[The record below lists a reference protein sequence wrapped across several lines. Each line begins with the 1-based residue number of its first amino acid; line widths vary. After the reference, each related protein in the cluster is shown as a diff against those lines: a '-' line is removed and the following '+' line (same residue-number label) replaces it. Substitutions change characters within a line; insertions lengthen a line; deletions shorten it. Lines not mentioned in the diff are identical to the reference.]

1 MKNFRKVLALVLVV
15 ATLFSFVAM
24 TASAKEY
31 TDTDKVSYTEAVDVL
46 SAIGI
51 LNGYPDGTFRPTNTI
66 ARAEMAKMVAVLSNA
81 GDDIADLYAGACK
94 FADMT
99 GDAVW
104 AKSYVAYCNQMGI
117 VAGRNAT
124 TFDPYGKVTG
134 IETAKMLL
142 CLIGFDAKA
151 QGYVGTN
158 WQTHVLADA
167 KNMGLLSG
175 FAADYNP
182 QKAITREE
190 AAQMMLNALQAP
202 MVVGTV
208 SDSIVNITN
217 NAWLVQIG
225 KDGKFDLTLAD
236 AQKKYDCWVLYG
248 NVVVSPIKVYTNYKY
263 LDVNYDSADC
273 YMNPVTEWTY
283 KNAKGTVVWSAQY
296 AQTPD
301 FSDTKA
307 VDFKTL
313 LKEETAFTGS
323 ATDKFPAYT
332 MYVYEDGFKLAN
344 DAFYGVKLNA
354 LTSANWDTLAALT
367 GKGVLTNVFV
377 DDAAR
382 TVIVTIKN
390 TYIDVVE
397 NTTKASNMFTLSH
410 YSNYNPNNASHG
422 QNAFSNKNY
431 GFETGDVILYWIC
444 NDGLH
449 DAKLAEPVT
458 ATATRATTVGGD
470 PAQSTVVAGGKTYEY
485 AKNFEQ
491 KIASLVGE
499 SKGVMGA
506 RGFDYSA
513 EYDLYLDEYGYI
525 MYWAKVVNGKDYK
538 YAYAVENT
546 GRKSNQWFDGQGAE
560 HWDYTATLVGMDGT
574 LTEKV
579 AVDANVYSE
588 VVWTTTDREKT
599 GRLLRYYND
608 NDVATMSG
616 TTSGVDVAQR
626 ATNGSYLSKAGDLYD
641 ANGNVIVYNTDKTQY
656 LVRTWD
662 YTKGE
667 YVYTPFNGKDG
678 LDRSY
683 ADHTYVDT
691 GVSRTYSTIQYFVE
705 DATDIGSGNGGL
717 GTATRHDV
725 LTYVFIDAVYEVNPV
740 NAFVLGYKM
749 SVSDVNFSGLWG
761 AYDAYEAYVGG
772 VKGLLMLTD
781 NQASKIV
788 KNGTAGWLYQVNLAT
803 IGYSE
808 EAGLPVYAFL
818 DDADV
823 TPTQEH
829 EEYRYDVELGRL
841 FVDNDPIPYTF
852 AEDAI
857 IVAAV
862 PDADGNK
869 TLEELTPEELNDYV
883 ENLYN
888 TGAIDPSSKLYVTVH
903 GWMVKD
909 GKTVNELYI
918 DYTTVT
924 AGSVNP

>member
-31 TDTDKVSYTEAVDVL
+31 TDADKVSYTEAVDVL

-66 ARAEMAKMVAVLSNA
+66 ARHEMAKMVAVLANA

-167 KNMGLLSG
+167 KNVGLLAG

-236 AQKKYDCWVLYG
+236 AEKKYDCWVLYG
-248 NVVVSPIKVYTNYKY
+248 NVVVSNIPVWTNYKG
-263 LDVNYDSADC
+263 LKVSVGSDC

-283 KNAKGTVVWSAQY
+283 SNAKGTVIWKSQY
-296 AQTPD
+296 ALTPD

-313 LKEETAFTGS
+313 LKEERES
-323 ATDKFPAYT
+323 KMHDYVAYL
-332 MYVYEDGFKLAN
+332 YVDGFLR
-344 DAFYGVKLNA
+344 DAYWNGVKLNTLSDRTWNA
-354 LTSANWDTLAALT
+354 LSDLT

-377 DDAAR
+377 DDVDH
-382 TVIVTIKN
+382 TVIITIKN
-390 TYIDVVE
+390 TYIDRVE
-397 NTTKASNMFTLSH
+397 NATKASNMFTLAH
-410 YSNYNPNNASHG
+410 YTNYKG
-422 QNAFSNKNY
+422 YNAFSNKDY
-431 GFETGDVILYWIC
+431 GFKTGDIILYWIC
-444 NDGLH
+444 NEGLH
-449 DAKLAEPVT
+449 DAKLAEPVNV
-458 ATATRATTVGGD
+458 TATRATTYKGD

-485 AKNFEQ
+485 AYNFETMLAAQ
-491 KIASLVGE
+491 ND
-499 SKGVMGA
+499 VMGNVSN
-506 RGFDYSA
+506 GFDYDAS
-513 EYDLYLDEYGYI
+513 YNLYLDEYGYI
-525 MYWAKVVNGKDYK
+525 MHWVKATEDVAYT

-546 GRKSNQWFDGQGAE
+546 GRKSNQWFDGHGAE
-560 HWDYTATLVGMDGT
+560 HWDYTATLVGMDGA
-574 LTEKV
+574 LKEKV
-579 AVDANVYSE
+579 AVDSHIYNE
-588 VVWTTTDREKT
+588 VVYTTTARQET

-608 NDVATMSG
+608 NDVATMDG
-616 TTSGVDVAQR
+616 TASNVDVAVR
-626 ATNGSYLSKAGDLYD
+626 AASGSYLSKEGDLYNRD
-641 ANGNVIVYNTDKTQY
+641 GSVAFYNTDNTQY

-667 YVYTPFNGKDG
+667 YVYTSFNGKDG

-691 GVSRTYSTIQYFVE
+691 GVSRTISTIQYFTKN
-705 DATDIGSGNGGL
+705 ATPGTNSGNL
-717 GTATRHDV
+717 GTSTAHNV

-740 NAFVLGYKM
+740 NAFVLDYKM

-761 AYDAYEAYVGG
+761 AYDAYEAVVGG

-781 NQASKIV
+781 NQARKIFS
-788 KNGTAGWLYQVNLAT
+788 NEDMAWLYQVDLAS

-808 EAGLPVYAFL
+808 EAGLPVYAFT
-818 DDADV
+818 DAMAPD
-823 TPTQEH
+823 THRNQEF
-829 EEYRYDVELGRL
+829 RYLENRL
-841 FVDNDPIPYTF
+841 FVDGDPVPYVVP
-852 AEDAI
+852 EDAI

-862 PDADGNK
+862 PTTDGK
-869 TLEELTPEELNDYV
+869 TLEILTVEDLNNYVEELHN
-883 ENLYN
+883 
-888 TGAIDPSSKLYVTVH
+888 GAIEPDSDLYVTVR
-903 GWMVKD
+903 GWMYTD

-918 DYTTVT
+918 DYSTIT
-924 AGSVNP
+924 AGWVPAE

>member
-51 LNGYPDGTFRPTNTI
+51 LNGYLDGTFRPTNTI
-66 ARAEMAKMVAVLSNA
+66 ARAEMAKMVAVLANA
-81 GDDIADLYAGACK
+81 GDEIADLYAGACK

-151 QGYVGTN
+151 QGYVGSN

-167 KNMGLLSG
+167 KNIGLLSG

-236 AQKKYDCWVLYG
+236 AEKKYDCWVLYG
-248 NVVVSPIKVYTNYKY
+248 NVVVSNIPVWTNYKG
-263 LDVNYDSADC
+263 LKVSVGSDC

-283 KNAKGTVVWSAQY
+283 SNAKGTVIWKSQY
-296 AQTPD
+296 ALTPD

-313 LKEETAFTGS
+313 LKEERES
-323 ATDKFPAYT
+323 KVHDYVAYL
-332 MYVYEDGFKLAN
+332 YVDGFLR
-344 DAFYGVKLNA
+344 DAYWNGVKLNTLSDRTWNA
-354 LTSANWDTLAALT
+354 LSDLT

-377 DDAAR
+377 DDVDHE
-382 TVIVTIKN
+382 VIITIKN
-390 TYIDVVE
+390 TYIDRVE
-397 NTTKASNMFTLSH
+397 NTTKASNMFTLAH
-410 YSNYNPNNASHG
+410 YTNYKG
-422 QNAFSNKNY
+422 YNAFSNKDY
-431 GFETGDVILYWIC
+431 GFKTGDIILYWIC
-444 NDGLH
+444 NEGLH
-449 DAKLAEPVT
+449 DAKLAEPVNV
-458 ATATRATTVGGD
+458 TATRATTYKGD

-485 AKNFEQ
+485 AYNFETMLAAQ
-491 KIASLVGE
+491 ND
-499 SKGVMGA
+499 VMGNVSN
-506 RGFDYSA
+506 GF
-513 EYDLYLDEYGYI
+513 EYDASYNLYLDEYGYI
-525 MYWAKVVNGKDYK
+525 MHWVKATEDVNYI

-546 GRKSNQWFDGQGAE
+546 GRKSNQWFDGHGAE
-560 HWDYTATLVGMDGT
+560 HWDYTATLVGMDGA
-574 LTEKV
+574 LKEKV
-579 AVDANVYSE
+579 AVDSHIYNE
-588 VVWTTTDREKT
+588 VVYTTTARQET

-608 NDVATMSG
+608 NDVATMEG
-616 TTSGVDVAQR
+616 TRSNVDVAVR
-626 ATNGSYLSKAGDLYD
+626 AASGSYLSKEGDLYNRD
-641 ANGNVIVYNTDKTQY
+641 GSVAFYNTDNTQY

-667 YVYTPFNGKDG
+667 YVYTSFNGKDG

-691 GVSRTYSTIQYFVE
+691 GVSRTISTIQYFTKN
-705 DATDIGSGNGGL
+705 ATPGTNDGNL
-717 GTATRHDV
+717 GTSTAHNV

-740 NAFVLGYKM
+740 NAFVLDYKM

-761 AYDAYEAYVGG
+761 GYDAYEAVVGG

-781 NQASKIV
+781 NQARKIFS
-788 KNGTAGWLYQVNLAT
+788 NEDMAWLYQVDLAS

-808 EAGLPVYAFL
+808 EAGLPVYAFT
-818 DDADV
+818 DAMAPD
-823 TPTQEH
+823 THRNQEF
-829 EEYRYDVELGRL
+829 RYLENRL
-841 FVDNDPIPYTF
+841 FVDGDPVPYVVP
-852 AEDAI
+852 EDAI

-862 PDADGNK
+862 PTTDGK
-869 TLEELTPEELNDYV
+869 TLEILTVEDLNNYVEELHN
-883 ENLYN
+883 
-888 TGAIDPSSKLYVTVH
+888 GAIEPDSDLYVTVR
-903 GWMVKD
+903 GWMYTD

-918 DYTTVT
+918 DYSTIT
-924 AGSVNP
+924 AGWVPAE

>member
-167 KNMGLLSG
+167 KNVGLLAG

-236 AQKKYDCWVLYG
+236 AEKKYDCWVLYG
-248 NVVVSPIKVYTNYKY
+248 NVVVSNIPVWTNYKG
-263 LDVNYDSADC
+263 LKVSVGSDC

-283 KNAKGTVVWSAQY
+283 SNAKGTVIWKSQY
-296 AQTPD
+296 ALTPD

-313 LKEETAFTGS
+313 LKEERES
-323 ATDKFPAYT
+323 KVHDYVAYL
-332 MYVYEDGFKLAN
+332 YVDGILR
-344 DAFYGVKLNA
+344 DAYWNGVKLNTLSDRTWNA
-354 LTSANWDTLAALT
+354 LSDLT

-377 DDAAR
+377 DDVDHE
-382 TVIVTIKN
+382 VIITIKN
-390 TYIDVVE
+390 TYIDRVE
-397 NTTKASNMFTLSH
+397 NTTKASNMFTLAH
-410 YSNYNPNNASHG
+410 YTNYKG
-422 QNAFSNKNY
+422 YNAFSNKDY
-431 GFETGDVILYWIC
+431 GFKTGDIILYWIC
-444 NDGLH
+444 NEGLH
-449 DAKLAEPVT
+449 DAKLAEPVNV
-458 ATATRATTVGGD
+458 TATRATTYKGD

-485 AKNFEQ
+485 AYNFETKLAAQ
-491 KIASLVGE
+491 ND
-499 SKGVMGA
+499 VMGNVSN
-506 RGFDYSA
+506 GF
-513 EYDLYLDEYGYI
+513 EYDASYNLYLDEYGYI
-525 MYWAKVVNGKDYK
+525 MHWVKATEDVNYI

-546 GRKSNQWFDGQGAE
+546 GRKSNQWFDGHGAE
-560 HWDYTATLVGMDGT
+560 HWDYTATLVGMDGA
-574 LTEKV
+574 LKEKV
-579 AVDANVYSE
+579 AVDSHIYNE
-588 VVWTTTDREKT
+588 VVYTTTARQET

-608 NDVATMSG
+608 NDVATMEG
-616 TTSGVDVAQR
+616 TRSNVDVAVR
-626 ATNGSYLSKAGDLYD
+626 AASGSYLSKEGDLYNRD
-641 ANGNVIVYNTDKTQY
+641 GSVAFYNTDNTQY

-667 YVYTPFNGKDG
+667 YVYTSFNGKDG

-691 GVSRTYSTIQYFVE
+691 GVSRTISTIQYFTKN
-705 DATDIGSGNGGL
+705 ATPGTNDGNL
-717 GTATRHDV
+717 GTSTAHNV

-740 NAFVLGYKM
+740 NAFVLDYKM

-761 AYDAYEAYVGG
+761 AYDAYEAVVGG

-781 NQASKIV
+781 NQARKIFS
-788 KNGTAGWLYQVNLAT
+788 NEDMAWLYQVDLAS

-808 EAGLPVYAFL
+808 EAGLPVYAFT
-818 DDADV
+818 DAMAPD
-823 TPTQEH
+823 THRNQEF
-829 EEYRYDVELGRL
+829 RYLENRL
-841 FVDNDPIPYTF
+841 FVDGDPVPYVVP
-852 AEDAI
+852 EDAI

-862 PDADGNK
+862 PTTDGK
-869 TLEELTPEELNDYV
+869 TLEILTVEDLNNYVEELHN
-883 ENLYN
+883 
-888 TGAIDPSSKLYVTVH
+888 GAIEPDSDLYVTVR
-903 GWMVKD
+903 GWMYTD

-918 DYTTVT
+918 DYGTIT
-924 AGSVNP
+924 ANRVPVV

>member
-66 ARAEMAKMVAVLSNA
+66 ARHEMAKMVAVLANA

-167 KNMGLLSG
+167 KNVGLLSG

-236 AQKKYDCWVLYG
+236 AEKKYDCWVLYG
-248 NVVVSPIKVYTNYKY
+248 NVVVSNIPVWTNYKG
-263 LDVNYDSADC
+263 LKVSVGSDC

-283 KNAKGTVVWSAQY
+283 SNAKGTVIWKSQY
-296 AQTPD
+296 ALTPD

-313 LKEETAFTGS
+313 LKEERES
-323 ATDKFPAYT
+323 KMHDYHATV
-332 MYVYEDGFKLAN
+332 YVDGFASKN
-344 DAFYGVKLNA
+344 GWFVNSDI
-354 LTSANWDTLAALT
+354 SAVSDVNWNRLAALT

-377 DDAAR
+377 DDVDHD
-382 TVIVTIKN
+382 VIITIKN
-390 TYIDVVE
+390 TYIDRVE
-397 NTTKASNMFTLSH
+397 NTTKASNMFTLEH
-410 YSNYNPNNASHG
+410 DTNYNG
-422 QNAFSNKNY
+422 YNAFSNKDY
-431 GFETGDVILYWIC
+431 GFKTDDIILYWIC
-444 NDGLH
+444 RDGLH
-449 DAKLAEPVT
+449 DAKLAEPVNV
-458 ATATRATTVGGD
+458 TATRATTYKGD

-485 AKNFEQ
+485 AYNFETKLAAQ
-491 KIASLVGE
+491 ND
-499 SKGVMGA
+499 VMGNVSN
-506 RGFDYSA
+506 GFDYDAS
-513 EYDLYLDEYGYI
+513 YNLYLDEYGYI
-525 MYWAKVVNGKDYK
+525 MHWVETDEDVAYT

-560 HWDYTATLVGMDGT
+560 HWDYTATLVGMDGA
-574 LTEKV
+574 LKEKV

-588 VVWTTTDREKT
+588 VVWTTTDRQET

-608 NDVATMSG
+608 NDVATMEG
-616 TTSGVDVAQR
+616 TRSNVDVAVR
-626 ATNGSYLSKAGDLYD
+626 AASGSYLSKEGDLYNRD
-641 ANGNVIVYNTDKTQY
+641 GSVAFYNTDNTQY

-667 YVYTPFNGKDG
+667 YVYTSFNGKDG

-691 GVSRTYSTIQYFVE
+691 GVSRTISTIQYFTKN
-705 DATDIGSGNGGL
+705 ATPGTNDGNL
-717 GTATRHDV
+717 GTSTAHNV

-740 NAFVLGYKM
+740 NAFVLDYKM

-761 AYDAYEAYVGG
+761 AYDAYEAVVGG

-781 NQASKIV
+781 NQARKIFS
-788 KNGTAGWLYQVNLAT
+788 NEDMAWLYQVDLAS

-808 EAGLPVYAFL
+808 EAGLPVYAFT
-818 DDADV
+818 DAMAPD
-823 TPTQEH
+823 THRNQEF
-829 EEYRYDVELGRL
+829 RYLENRL
-841 FVDNDPIPYTF
+841 FVDGDPVPYVVP
-852 AEDAI
+852 EDAI

-862 PDADGNK
+862 PTTDGK
-869 TLEELTPEELNDYV
+869 TLEILTVEDLNNYVEELHNGNIEPDS
-883 ENLYN
+883 
-888 TGAIDPSSKLYVTVH
+888 DLYVTVC
-903 GWMVKD
+903 GWMYTD

-918 DYTTVT
+918 DYSTIT
-924 AGSVNP
+924 ADLVPAE

>member
-66 ARAEMAKMVAVLSNA
+66 ARAEMAKMVAVLANA

-167 KNMGLLSG
+167 KNVGLLAG

-236 AQKKYDCWVLYG
+236 AEKKYDCWVLYG
-248 NVVVSPIKVYTNYKY
+248 NVVVSNIPVWTNYKG
-263 LDVNYDSADC
+263 LKVSVGSDC

-283 KNAKGTVVWSAQY
+283 SNAKGTVIWKSQY
-296 AQTPD
+296 ALTPD
-301 FSDTKA
+301 FSDTKV

-313 LKEETAFTGS
+313 LKEERES
-323 ATDKFPAYT
+323 KMHDYVAYL
-332 MYVYEDGFKLAN
+332 YVDGILR
-344 DAFYGVKLNA
+344 DAYWNGVKLNTLSDRTWNA
-354 LTSANWDTLAALT
+354 LSDLT

-377 DDAAR
+377 DDVDHE
-382 TVIVTIKN
+382 VIITIKN
-390 TYIDVVE
+390 TYIDRVE
-397 NTTKASNMFTLSH
+397 NTTKASNMFTLAH
-410 YSNYNPNNASHG
+410 YTNYKG
-422 QNAFSNKNY
+422 YNAFSNKDY
-431 GFETGDVILYWIC
+431 GFKTGDIILYWIC
-444 NDGLH
+444 NEGLH
-449 DAKLAEPVT
+449 DAKLAEPVNV
-458 ATATRATTVGGD
+458 TATRATTYKGD

-485 AKNFEQ
+485 AYNFETKLAAQ
-491 KIASLVGE
+491 ND
-499 SKGVMGA
+499 VMGNVSN
-506 RGFDYSA
+506 GF
-513 EYDLYLDEYGYI
+513 EYDASYNLYLDEYGYI
-525 MYWAKVVNGKDYK
+525 MHWVKATEDVNYI

-546 GRKSNQWFDGQGAE
+546 GRKSNQWFDGHGAE
-560 HWDYTATLVGMDGT
+560 HWDYTATLVGMDGA
-574 LTEKV
+574 LKEKV
-579 AVDANVYSE
+579 AVDSHIYNE
-588 VVWTTTDREKT
+588 VVYTTTARQET

-608 NDVATMSG
+608 NDVATMEG
-616 TTSGVDVAQR
+616 TRSNVDVAVR
-626 ATNGSYLSKAGDLYD
+626 AASGSYLSKEGDLYNRD
-641 ANGNVIVYNTDKTQY
+641 GSVAFYNTDNTQY

-667 YVYTPFNGKDG
+667 YVYTSFNGKDG

-691 GVSRTYSTIQYFVE
+691 GVSRTISTIQYFTKN
-705 DATDIGSGNGGL
+705 ATPGTNDGNL
-717 GTATRHDV
+717 GTSTAHNV

-740 NAFVLGYKM
+740 NAFVLDYKM

-761 AYDAYEAYVGG
+761 AYDAYEAVVGG

-781 NQASKIV
+781 NQARKIFS
-788 KNGTAGWLYQVNLAT
+788 NEDMAWLYQVDLAS

-808 EAGLPVYAFL
+808 EAGLPVYAFT
-818 DDADV
+818 DAMAPD
-823 TPTQEH
+823 THRNQEF
-829 EEYRYDVELGRL
+829 RYLENRL
-841 FVDNDPIPYTF
+841 FVDGDPVPYVVP
-852 AEDAI
+852 EDAI

-862 PDADGNK
+862 PTTDGK
-869 TLEELTPEELNDYV
+869 TLEILTVEDLNNYVEELHN
-883 ENLYN
+883 
-888 TGAIDPSSKLYVTVH
+888 GAIEPGSDLYVTVR
-903 GWMVKD
+903 GWMYTD

-918 DYTTVT
+918 DYSTIT
-924 AGSVNP
+924 ADLVPAE

>member
-46 SAIGI
+46 TAIGI

-66 ARAEMAKMVAVLSNA
+66 ARHEMAKMVAVLANA

-167 KNMGLLSG
+167 KNVGLLAG

-236 AQKKYDCWVLYG
+236 AEKKYDCWVLYG
-248 NVVVSPIKVYTNYKY
+248 NVVVSNIPVWTNYKG
-263 LDVNYDSADC
+263 LKVSVGSDC

-283 KNAKGTVVWSAQY
+283 SNAKGTVIWKSQY
-296 AQTPD
+296 ALTPD
-301 FSDTKA
+301 FSDTKV

-313 LKEETAFTGS
+313 LKEERES
-323 ATDKFPAYT
+323 KMHDYVAYL
-332 MYVYEDGFKLAN
+332 YVDGILR
-344 DAFYGVKLNA
+344 DAYWNGVKLNTLSDRTWNA
-354 LTSANWDTLAALT
+354 LSDLT

-377 DDAAR
+377 DDVDHE
-382 TVIVTIKN
+382 VIITIKN
-390 TYIDVVE
+390 TYIDRVE
-397 NTTKASNMFTLSH
+397 NTTKASNMFTLAH
-410 YSNYNPNNASHG
+410 YTNYKG
-422 QNAFSNKNY
+422 YNAFSNKDY
-431 GFETGDVILYWIC
+431 GFKTGDIILYWIC
-444 NDGLH
+444 NEGLH
-449 DAKLAEPVT
+449 DAKLAEPVNV
-458 ATATRATTVGGD
+458 TATRATTYKGD

-485 AKNFEQ
+485 AYNFETMLAAQ
-491 KIASLVGE
+491 ND
-499 SKGVMGA
+499 VMGNVSN
-506 RGFDYSA
+506 GF
-513 EYDLYLDEYGYI
+513 EYDASYNLYLDEYGYI
-525 MYWAKVVNGKDYK
+525 MHWVKATEDVNYI

-546 GRKSNQWFDGQGAE
+546 GRKSNQWFDGHGAE
-560 HWDYTATLVGMDGT
+560 HWDYTATLVGMDGA
-574 LTEKV
+574 LKEKV
-579 AVDANVYSE
+579 AVDSHIYNE
-588 VVWTTTDREKT
+588 VVYTTTARQET

-608 NDVATMSG
+608 NDVATMEG
-616 TTSGVDVAQR
+616 TRSNVDVAVR
-626 ATNGSYLSKAGDLYD
+626 AASGSYLSKEGDLYNRD
-641 ANGNVIVYNTDKTQY
+641 GSVAFYNTDNTQY

-667 YVYTPFNGKDG
+667 YVYTSFNGKDG

-691 GVSRTYSTIQYFVE
+691 GVSRTISTIQYFTKN
-705 DATDIGSGNGGL
+705 ATPGTNDGNL
-717 GTATRHDV
+717 GTSTAHNV

-740 NAFVLGYKM
+740 NAFVLDYKM

-761 AYDAYEAYVGG
+761 GYDAYEAVVGG

-781 NQASKIV
+781 NQARKIFS
-788 KNGTAGWLYQVNLAT
+788 NEDMAWLYQVDLAS

-808 EAGLPVYAFL
+808 EAGLPVYAFT
-818 DDADV
+818 DAMAPD
-823 TPTQEH
+823 THRNQEF
-829 EEYRYDVELGRL
+829 RYLENRL
-841 FVDNDPIPYTF
+841 FVDGDPVPYVVP
-852 AEDAI
+852 EDAI

-862 PDADGNK
+862 PTTDGK
-869 TLEELTPEELNDYV
+869 TLEILTVEDLNNYVEELHN
-883 ENLYN
+883 
-888 TGAIDPSSKLYVTVH
+888 GAIEPDSDLYVTVR
-903 GWMVKD
+903 GWMYTD

-918 DYTTVT
+918 DYSTIT
-924 AGSVNP
+924 ADLVPAE

>member
-167 KNMGLLSG
+167 KNVGLLAG

-236 AQKKYDCWVLYG
+236 AEKKYDCWVLYG
-248 NVVVSPIKVYTNYKY
+248 NVVVSNIPVWTNYKG
-263 LDVNYDSADC
+263 LKVSVGSDC

-283 KNAKGTVVWSAQY
+283 SNAKGTVIWKSQY
-296 AQTPD
+296 ALTPD
-301 FSDTKA
+301 FSDTKV

-313 LKEETAFTGS
+313 LKEERES
-323 ATDKFPAYT
+323 KMHDYVAYL
-332 MYVYEDGFKLAN
+332 YVDGVLRHPYWN
-344 DAFYGVKLNA
+344 GVKLNT
-354 LTSANWDTLAALT
+354 LSDSTWDDLADLT

-377 DDAAR
+377 DDVDH
-382 TVIVTIKN
+382 TVIITIKN
-390 TYIDVVE
+390 TYIDRVE
-397 NTTKASNMFTLSH
+397 NTTKASNMFTLAH
-410 YSNYNPNNASHG
+410 YTNYKG
-422 QNAFSNKNY
+422 YNAFSNKDY
-431 GFETGDVILYWIC
+431 GFKTGDIILYWIC
-444 NDGLH
+444 NEGLH
-449 DAKLAEPVT
+449 DAKLAEPVNV
-458 ATATRATTVGGD
+458 TATRATTYKGD

-485 AKNFEQ
+485 AYNFETKLAAQ
-491 KIASLVGE
+491 ND
-499 SKGVMGA
+499 VMGNVSN
-506 RGFDYSA
+506 GF
-513 EYDLYLDEYGYI
+513 EYDASYNLYLDEYGYI
-525 MYWAKVVNGKDYK
+525 MHWVKATEDVAYT

-546 GRKSNQWFDGQGAE
+546 GRKSNLWFDGQGAE

-588 VVWTTTDREKT
+588 VVWTTTDRQET
-599 GRLLRYYND
+599 GRLLRYYNN
-608 NDVATMSG
+608 NDVATMEG
-616 TTSGVDVAQR
+616 TRSNVDVAVR
-626 ATNGSYLSKAGDLYD
+626 AASGSYLSKEGDLYNRD
-641 ANGNVIVYNTDKTQY
+641 GSVAFYNTDNTQY

-667 YVYTPFNGKDG
+667 YVYTSFNGKDG

-691 GVSRTYSTIQYFVE
+691 GVSRTISTIQYFTKN
-705 DATDIGSGNGGL
+705 ATPDTNSGNL
-717 GTATRHDV
+717 GTSTAHNV

-740 NAFVLGYKM
+740 NAFVLDYKM

-761 AYDAYEAYVGG
+761 AYDAYEAVVGG

-781 NQASKIV
+781 NQARKIFS
-788 KNGTAGWLYQVNLAT
+788 NEDMAWLYQVDLAS

-808 EAGLPVYAFL
+808 EAGLPVYAFT
-818 DDADV
+818 DAMAPD
-823 TPTQEH
+823 THRNQEF
-829 EEYRYDVELGRL
+829 RYLENRL
-841 FVDNDPIPYTF
+841 FVDGDPVPYVVP
-852 AEDAI
+852 EDAI

-862 PDADGNK
+862 PTTDGK
-869 TLEELTPEELNDYV
+869 TLEILTVEDLNNYVEELHN
-883 ENLYN
+883 
-888 TGAIDPSSKLYVTVH
+888 GAIEPDSDLYVTVR
-903 GWMVKD
+903 GWMYTD

-918 DYTTVT
+918 DYSTIT
-924 AGSVNP
+924 AGWVR

>member
-66 ARAEMAKMVAVLSNA
+66 ARAEMAKMVAVLANA

-167 KNMGLLSG
+167 KNVGLLAG

-236 AQKKYDCWVLYG
+236 AEKKYDCWVLYG
-248 NVVVSPIKVYTNYKY
+248 NVVVSNIPVWTNYKG
-263 LDVNYDSADC
+263 LKVSVGSDC

-283 KNAKGTVVWSAQY
+283 SNAKGTVIWKSQY
-296 AQTPD
+296 ALTPD
-301 FSDTKA
+301 FSDTKV

-313 LKEETAFTGS
+313 LKEERES
-323 ATDKFPAYT
+323 KMHDYVAYL
-332 MYVYEDGFKLAN
+332 YVDGILR
-344 DAFYGVKLNA
+344 DAYWNGVKLNTLSDRTWNA
-354 LTSANWDTLAALT
+354 LSDLT

-377 DDAAR
+377 DDVDHE
-382 TVIVTIKN
+382 VIITIKN
-390 TYIDVVE
+390 TYIDRVE
-397 NTTKASNMFTLSH
+397 NTTKASNMFTLAH
-410 YSNYNPNNASHG
+410 YTNYKG
-422 QNAFSNKNY
+422 YNAFSNKDY
-431 GFETGDVILYWIC
+431 GFKTGDIILYWIC
-444 NDGLH
+444 NEGLH
-449 DAKLAEPVT
+449 DAKLAEPVNV
-458 ATATRATTVGGD
+458 TATRATTYKGD

-485 AKNFEQ
+485 AYNFETKLAAQ
-491 KIASLVGE
+491 ND
-499 SKGVMGA
+499 VMGNVSN
-506 RGFDYSA
+506 GF
-513 EYDLYLDEYGYI
+513 EYDASYNLYLDEYGYI
-525 MYWAKVVNGKDYK
+525 MHWVKATEDVNYI

-546 GRKSNQWFDGQGAE
+546 GRKSNQWFDGHGAE
-560 HWDYTATLVGMDGT
+560 HWDYTATLVGMDGA
-574 LTEKV
+574 LKEKV
-579 AVDANVYSE
+579 AVDSHIYNE
-588 VVWTTTDREKT
+588 VVYTTTARQET

-608 NDVATMSG
+608 NDVATMEG
-616 TTSGVDVAQR
+616 TRSNVDVAVR
-626 ATNGSYLSKAGDLYD
+626 AASGSYLSKEGDLYNRD
-641 ANGNVIVYNTDKTQY
+641 GSVAFYNTDNTQY

-667 YVYTPFNGKDG
+667 YVYTSFNGKDG

-691 GVSRTYSTIQYFVE
+691 GVSRTISTIQYFTKN
-705 DATDIGSGNGGL
+705 ATPGTNDGNL
-717 GTATRHDV
+717 GTSTAHNV

-740 NAFVLGYKM
+740 NAFVLDYKM

-761 AYDAYEAYVGG
+761 AYDAYEAVVGG

-781 NQASKIV
+781 NQARKIFS
-788 KNGTAGWLYQVNLAT
+788 NEDMAWLYQVDLAS

-808 EAGLPVYAFL
+808 EAGLPVYAFT
-818 DDADV
+818 DAMAPD
-823 TPTQEH
+823 THRNQEF
-829 EEYRYDVELGRL
+829 RYLENRL
-841 FVDNDPIPYTF
+841 FVDGDPVPYVVP
-852 AEDAI
+852 EDAI

-862 PDADGNK
+862 PTTDGK
-869 TLEELTPEELNDYV
+869 TLEILTVEDLNNYVEELHN
-883 ENLYN
+883 
-888 TGAIDPSSKLYVTVH
+888 GAIEPGSDLYVTVR
-903 GWMVKD
+903 GWMYTD

-918 DYTTVT
+918 DYSTIT
-924 AGSVNP
+924 ANRVPVV

>member
-51 LNGYPDGTFRPTNTI
+51 LNGYLDGTFRPTNTI
-66 ARAEMAKMVAVLSNA
+66 ARAEMAKMVAVLANA
-81 GDDIADLYAGACK
+81 GDEIADLYAGACK

-151 QGYVGTN
+151 QGYVGSN

-167 KNMGLLSG
+167 KNIGLLSG

-236 AQKKYDCWVLYG
+236 AEKKYDCWVLYG
-248 NVVVSPIKVYTNYKY
+248 NVVVSNIPVWTNYKG
-263 LDVNYDSADC
+263 LKVSVGSDC

-283 KNAKGTVVWSAQY
+283 SNAKGTVIWKSQY
-296 AQTPD
+296 ALTPD
-301 FSDTKA
+301 FSDTKV

-313 LKEETAFTGS
+313 LKEERES
-323 ATDKFPAYT
+323 KMHDYVAYL
-332 MYVYEDGFKLAN
+332 YVDGILR
-344 DAFYGVKLNA
+344 DAYWNGVKLNTLSDRTWNA
-354 LTSANWDTLAALT
+354 LSDLT

-377 DDAAR
+377 DDVDHE
-382 TVIVTIKN
+382 VIITIKN
-390 TYIDVVE
+390 TYIDRVE
-397 NTTKASNMFTLSH
+397 NTTKASNMFTLAH
-410 YSNYNPNNASHG
+410 YTNYKG
-422 QNAFSNKNY
+422 YNAFSNKDY
-431 GFETGDVILYWIC
+431 GFKTGDIILYWIC
-444 NDGLH
+444 NEGLH
-449 DAKLAEPVT
+449 DAKLAEPVNV
-458 ATATRATTVGGD
+458 TATRATTYKGD

-485 AKNFEQ
+485 AYNFETMLAAQ
-491 KIASLVGE
+491 ND
-499 SKGVMGA
+499 VMGNVSN
-506 RGFDYSA
+506 GF
-513 EYDLYLDEYGYI
+513 EYDASYNLYLDEYGYI
-525 MYWAKVVNGKDYK
+525 MHWVKATEDVNYI

-546 GRKSNQWFDGQGAE
+546 GRKSNQWFDGHGAE
-560 HWDYTATLVGMDGT
+560 HWDYTATLVGMDGA
-574 LTEKV
+574 LKEKV
-579 AVDANVYSE
+579 AVDSHIYNE
-588 VVWTTTDREKT
+588 VVYTTTARQET

-608 NDVATMSG
+608 NDVATMEG
-616 TTSGVDVAQR
+616 TRSNVDVAVR
-626 ATNGSYLSKAGDLYD
+626 AASGSYLSKEGDLYNRD
-641 ANGNVIVYNTDKTQY
+641 GSVAFYNTDNTQY

-667 YVYTPFNGKDG
+667 YVYTSFNGKDG

-691 GVSRTYSTIQYFVE
+691 GVSRTISTIQYFTKN
-705 DATDIGSGNGGL
+705 ATPGTNSGNL
-717 GTATRHDV
+717 GTSTAHNV

-740 NAFVLGYKM
+740 NAFVLDYKM

-761 AYDAYEAYVGG
+761 AYDAYEAVVGG

-781 NQASKIV
+781 NQARKIFS
-788 KNGTAGWLYQVNLAT
+788 NEDMAWLYQVDLAS

-808 EAGLPVYAFL
+808 EAGLPVYAFT
-818 DDADV
+818 DAMAPD
-823 TPTQEH
+823 THRNQEF
-829 EEYRYDVELGRL
+829 RYLENRL
-841 FVDNDPIPYTF
+841 FVDGDPVPYVVP
-852 AEDAI
+852 EDAI

-862 PDADGNK
+862 PTTDGK
-869 TLEELTPEELNDYV
+869 TLEILTVEDLNNYVEELHN
-883 ENLYN
+883 
-888 TGAIDPSSKLYVTVH
+888 GAIEPDSDLYVTVR
-903 GWMVKD
+903 GWMYTD

-918 DYTTVT
+918 DYSTIT
-924 AGSVNP
+924 AGWVPAE

>member
-51 LNGYPDGTFRPTNTI
+51 LNGYPDGSFRPTNTI
-66 ARAEMAKMVAVLSNA
+66 ARAEMAKMVAVLANA

-167 KNMGLLSG
+167 KNVGLLAG

-236 AQKKYDCWVLYG
+236 AEKKYDCWVLYG
-248 NVVVSPIKVYTNYKY
+248 NVVVSNIPVWTNYKG
-263 LDVNYDSADC
+263 LKVSVGSDC

-283 KNAKGTVVWSAQY
+283 SNAKGTVIWKSQY
-296 AQTPD
+296 ALTPD
-301 FSDTKA
+301 FSDTKV

-313 LKEETAFTGS
+313 LKEERES
-323 ATDKFPAYT
+323 KMHDYVAYL
-332 MYVYEDGFKLAN
+332 YVDGILR
-344 DAFYGVKLNA
+344 DAYWNGVKLNTLSDRTWNA
-354 LTSANWDTLAALT
+354 LSDLT

-377 DDAAR
+377 DDVDHE
-382 TVIVTIKN
+382 VIITIKN
-390 TYIDVVE
+390 TYIDRVE
-397 NTTKASNMFTLSH
+397 NTTKASNMFTLAH
-410 YSNYNPNNASHG
+410 YTNYKG
-422 QNAFSNKNY
+422 YNAFSNKDY
-431 GFETGDVILYWIC
+431 GFKTGDIILYWIC
-444 NDGLH
+444 NEGLH
-449 DAKLAEPVT
+449 DAKLAEPVNV
-458 ATATRATTVGGD
+458 TATRATTYKGD

-485 AKNFEQ
+485 AYNFETKLAAQ
-491 KIASLVGE
+491 ND
-499 SKGVMGA
+499 VMGNVSN
-506 RGFDYSA
+506 GF
-513 EYDLYLDEYGYI
+513 EYDASYNLYLDEYGYI
-525 MYWAKVVNGKDYK
+525 MHWVKATEDVNYI

-546 GRKSNQWFDGQGAE
+546 GRKSNQWFDGHGAE
-560 HWDYTATLVGMDGT
+560 HWDYTATLVGMDGA
-574 LTEKV
+574 LKEKV
-579 AVDANVYSE
+579 AVDSHIYNE
-588 VVWTTTDREKT
+588 VVYTTTARQET

-608 NDVATMSG
+608 NDVATMEG
-616 TTSGVDVAQR
+616 TRSNVDVAVR
-626 ATNGSYLSKAGDLYD
+626 AASGSYLSKEGDLYNRD
-641 ANGNVIVYNTDKTQY
+641 GSVAFYNTDNTQY

-667 YVYTPFNGKDG
+667 YVYTSFNGKDG

-691 GVSRTYSTIQYFVE
+691 GVSRTISTIQYFTKN
-705 DATDIGSGNGGL
+705 ATPGTNDGNL
-717 GTATRHDV
+717 GTSTAHNV

-740 NAFVLGYKM
+740 NAFVLDYKM

-761 AYDAYEAYVGG
+761 AYDAYEAVVGG

-781 NQASKIV
+781 NQARKIFS
-788 KNGTAGWLYQVNLAT
+788 NEDMAWLYQVDLAS

-808 EAGLPVYAFL
+808 EAGLPVYAFT
-818 DDADV
+818 DAMAPD
-823 TPTQEH
+823 THRNQEF
-829 EEYRYDVELGRL
+829 RYLENRL
-841 FVDNDPIPYTF
+841 FVDGDPVPYVVP
-852 AEDAI
+852 EDAI

-862 PDADGNK
+862 PTTDGK
-869 TLEELTPEELNDYV
+869 TLEILTVEDLNNYVEELHN
-883 ENLYN
+883 
-888 TGAIDPSSKLYVTVH
+888 GAIEPGSDLYVTVR
-903 GWMVKD
+903 GWMYTD

-918 DYTTVT
+918 DYSTIT
-924 AGSVNP
+924 ANRVPVV

>member
-66 ARAEMAKMVAVLSNA
+66 ARHEMAKMVAVLANA

-167 KNMGLLSG
+167 KNVGLLSG

-236 AQKKYDCWVLYG
+236 AEKKYDCWVLYG
-248 NVVVSPIKVYTNYKY
+248 NVVVSNIPVWTNYKG
-263 LDVNYDSADC
+263 LKVSVGSDC

-283 KNAKGTVVWSAQY
+283 SNAKGTVIWKSQY
-296 AQTPD
+296 ALTPD
-301 FSDTKA
+301 FSDTKV

-313 LKEETAFTGS
+313 LKEERES
-323 ATDKFPAYT
+323 KMHDYVAYL
-332 MYVYEDGFKLAN
+332 YVDGILR
-344 DAFYGVKLNA
+344 DAYWNGVKLNTLSDRTWNA
-354 LTSANWDTLAALT
+354 LSDLT

-377 DDAAR
+377 DDVDHE
-382 TVIVTIKN
+382 VIITIKN
-390 TYIDVVE
+390 TYIDRVE
-397 NTTKASNMFTLSH
+397 NTTKASNMFTLAH
-410 YSNYNPNNASHG
+410 YTNYKG
-422 QNAFSNKNY
+422 YNAFSNKDY
-431 GFETGDVILYWIC
+431 GFKTGDIILYWIC
-444 NDGLH
+444 NEGLH
-449 DAKLAEPVT
+449 DAKLAEPVNV
-458 ATATRATTVGGD
+458 TATRATTYKGD

-485 AKNFEQ
+485 AYNFETKLAAQ
-491 KIASLVGE
+491 ND
-499 SKGVMGA
+499 VMGNVSN
-506 RGFDYSA
+506 GFDYDAS
-513 EYDLYLDEYGYI
+513 YNLYLDEYGYI
-525 MYWAKVVNGKDYK
+525 MHWVVSTEDVAYT

-546 GRKSNQWFDGQGAE
+546 GRKSNQWFDGQGRE

-574 LTEKV
+574 LKEKV
-579 AVDANVYSE
+579 AVDSHIYNE
-588 VVWTTTDREKT
+588 VVYTTTARQET

-608 NDVATMSG
+608 NDVATMDG
-616 TTSGVDVAQR
+616 TASNVDVAVR
-626 ATNGSYLSKAGDLYD
+626 AASGSYLSKEGDLYNRD
-641 ANGNVIVYNTDKTQY
+641 GSVAFYNTDNTQY

-667 YVYTPFNGKDG
+667 YVYTSFNGKDG

-691 GVSRTYSTIQYFVE
+691 GVSRTISTIQYFTKN
-705 DATDIGSGNGGL
+705 ATPGTNSGNL
-717 GTATRHDV
+717 GTSTAHNV

-740 NAFVLGYKM
+740 NAFVLDYKM

-761 AYDAYEAYVGG
+761 AYDAYEAVVGG

-781 NQASKIV
+781 NQARKIFS
-788 KNGTAGWLYQVNLAT
+788 NEDMAWLYQVDLAS

-808 EAGLPVYAFL
+808 EAGLPVYAFT
-818 DDADV
+818 DAMAPD
-823 TPTQEH
+823 THRNQEF
-829 EEYRYDVELGRL
+829 RYLENRL
-841 FVDNDPIPYTF
+841 FVDGDPVPYVVP
-852 AEDAI
+852 EDAI

-862 PDADGNK
+862 PTTDGK
-869 TLEELTPEELNDYV
+869 TLEILTVEDLNNYVEELHN
-883 ENLYN
+883 
-888 TGAIDPSSKLYVTVH
+888 GAIEPDSDLYVTVR
-903 GWMVKD
+903 GWMYTD

-918 DYTTVT
+918 DYSTIT
-924 AGSVNP
+924 AGWVPAE

>member
-66 ARAEMAKMVAVLSNA
+66 ARHEMAKMVAVLANA

-167 KNMGLLSG
+167 KNVGLLAG

-236 AQKKYDCWVLYG
+236 AEKKYDCWVLYG
-248 NVVVSPIKVYTNYKY
+248 NVVVSNIPVWTNYKG
-263 LDVNYDSADC
+263 LKVSVGSDC

-283 KNAKGTVVWSAQY
+283 SNAKGTVIWKSQY
-296 AQTPD
+296 ALTPD
-301 FSDTKA
+301 FSDTKV

-313 LKEETAFTGS
+313 LKEERES
-323 ATDKFPAYT
+323 KMHDYVAYL
-332 MYVYEDGFKLAN
+332 YVDGILR
-344 DAFYGVKLNA
+344 DAYWNGVKLNTLSDRTWNA
-354 LTSANWDTLAALT
+354 LSDLT

-377 DDAAR
+377 DDVDHE
-382 TVIVTIKN
+382 VIITIKN
-390 TYIDVVE
+390 TYIDRVE
-397 NTTKASNMFTLSH
+397 NTTKASNMFTLAH
-410 YSNYNPNNASHG
+410 YTNYKG
-422 QNAFSNKNY
+422 YNAFSNKDY
-431 GFETGDVILYWIC
+431 GFKTGDIILYWIC
-444 NDGLH
+444 NEGLH
-449 DAKLAEPVT
+449 DAKLAEPVNV
-458 ATATRATTVGGD
+458 TATRATTYKGD

-485 AKNFEQ
+485 AYNFETMLAAQ
-491 KIASLVGE
+491 ND
-499 SKGVMGA
+499 VMGNVSN
-506 RGFDYSA
+506 GF
-513 EYDLYLDEYGYI
+513 EYDASYNLYLDEYGYI
-525 MYWAKVVNGKDYK
+525 MHWVKATEDVNYI

-546 GRKSNQWFDGQGAE
+546 GRKSNQWFDGHGAE
-560 HWDYTATLVGMDGT
+560 HWDYTATLVGMDGA
-574 LTEKV
+574 LKEKV
-579 AVDANVYSE
+579 AVDSHIYNE
-588 VVWTTTDREKT
+588 VVYTTTARQET

-608 NDVATMSG
+608 NDVATMDG
-616 TTSGVDVAQR
+616 TASNVDVAVR
-626 ATNGSYLSKAGDLYD
+626 AASGSYLSKEGDLYNRD
-641 ANGNVIVYNTDKTQY
+641 GSVAFYNTDNTQY

-667 YVYTPFNGKDG
+667 YVYTSFNGKDG

-691 GVSRTYSTIQYFVE
+691 GVSRTISTIQYFTKN
-705 DATDIGSGNGGL
+705 ATPGTNSGNL
-717 GTATRHDV
+717 GTSTAHNV

-740 NAFVLGYKM
+740 NAFVLDYKM

-761 AYDAYEAYVGG
+761 AYDAYEAVVGG

-781 NQASKIV
+781 NQARKIFS
-788 KNGTAGWLYQVNLAT
+788 NEDMAWLYQVDLAS

-808 EAGLPVYAFL
+808 EAGLPVYAFT
-818 DDADV
+818 DAMAPD
-823 TPTQEH
+823 THRNQEF
-829 EEYRYDVELGRL
+829 RYLENRL
-841 FVDNDPIPYTF
+841 FVDGDPVPYVVP
-852 AEDAI
+852 EDAI

-862 PDADGNK
+862 PTTDGK
-869 TLEELTPEELNDYV
+869 TLEILTVEDLNNYVEELHN
-883 ENLYN
+883 
-888 TGAIDPSSKLYVTVH
+888 GAIEPDSDLYVTVR
-903 GWMVKD
+903 GWMYTD

-918 DYTTVT
+918 DYSTIT
-924 AGSVNP
+924 ANRVPVV

>member
-66 ARAEMAKMVAVLSNA
+66 ARHEMAKMVAVLANA

-167 KNMGLLSG
+167 KNVGLLAG

-236 AQKKYDCWVLYG
+236 AEKKYDCWVLYG
-248 NVVVSPIKVYTNYKY
+248 NVVVSNIPVWTNYKG
-263 LDVNYDSADC
+263 LKVSVGSDC

-283 KNAKGTVVWSAQY
+283 SNAKGTVIWKSQY
-296 AQTPD
+296 ALTPD

-313 LKEETAFTGS
+313 LKEERES
-323 ATDKFPAYT
+323 KVHDYVAYL
-332 MYVYEDGFKLAN
+332 YVDGFLR
-344 DAFYGVKLNA
+344 DAYWNGVKLNTLSDRTWNA
-354 LTSANWDTLAALT
+354 LSDLT

-377 DDAAR
+377 DDVDHE
-382 TVIVTIKN
+382 VIITIKN
-390 TYIDVVE
+390 TYIDRVE
-397 NTTKASNMFTLSH
+397 NTTKASNMFTLAH
-410 YSNYNPNNASHG
+410 YTNYKG
-422 QNAFSNKNY
+422 YNAFSNKDY
-431 GFETGDVILYWIC
+431 GFKTGDIILYWIC
-444 NDGLH
+444 NEGLH
-449 DAKLAEPVT
+449 DAKLAEPVNV
-458 ATATRATTVGGD
+458 TATRATTYKGD

-485 AKNFEQ
+485 AYNFETMLAAQ
-491 KIASLVGE
+491 ND
-499 SKGVMGA
+499 VMGNVSN
-506 RGFDYSA
+506 GF
-513 EYDLYLDEYGYI
+513 EYDASYNLYLDEYGYI
-525 MYWAKVVNGKDYK
+525 MHWVKATEDVNYI

-546 GRKSNQWFDGQGAE
+546 GRKSNQWFDGHGAE
-560 HWDYTATLVGMDGT
+560 HWDYTATLVGMDGA
-574 LTEKV
+574 LKEKV
-579 AVDANVYSE
+579 AVDSHIYNE
-588 VVWTTTDREKT
+588 VVYTTTARQET

-608 NDVATMSG
+608 NDVATMEG
-616 TTSGVDVAQR
+616 TRSNVDVAVR
-626 ATNGSYLSKAGDLYD
+626 AASGSYLSKEGDLYNRD
-641 ANGNVIVYNTDKTQY
+641 GSVAFYNTDNTQY

-667 YVYTPFNGKDG
+667 YVYTSFNGKDG

-691 GVSRTYSTIQYFVE
+691 GVSRTISTIQYFTKN
-705 DATDIGSGNGGL
+705 ATPGTNDGNL
-717 GTATRHDV
+717 GTSTAHNV

-740 NAFVLGYKM
+740 NAFVLDYKM

-761 AYDAYEAYVGG
+761 AYDAYEAVVGG

-781 NQASKIV
+781 NQARKIFS
-788 KNGTAGWLYQVNLAT
+788 NEDMAWLYQVDLAS

-808 EAGLPVYAFL
+808 EAGLPVYAFT
-818 DDADV
+818 DAMAPD
-823 TPTQEH
+823 THRNQEF
-829 EEYRYDVELGRL
+829 RYLENRL
-841 FVDNDPIPYTF
+841 FVDGDPVPYVVP
-852 AEDAI
+852 EDAI

-862 PDADGNK
+862 PTTDGK
-869 TLEELTPEELNDYV
+869 TLEILTVEDLNNYVEELHN
-883 ENLYN
+883 
-888 TGAIDPSSKLYVTVH
+888 GAIEPDSDLYVTVR
-903 GWMVKD
+903 GWMYTD

-918 DYTTVT
+918 DYSTIT
-924 AGSVNP
+924 AGWVR

>member
-66 ARAEMAKMVAVLSNA
+66 ARHEMAKMVAVLANA

-151 QGYVGTN
+151 QGYVGSN

-167 KNMGLLSG
+167 KNIGLLSG

-236 AQKKYDCWVLYG
+236 AEKKYDCWVLYG
-248 NVVVSPIKVYTNYKY
+248 NVVVSNIPVWTNYKG
-263 LDVNYDSADC
+263 LKVSVGSDC

-283 KNAKGTVVWSAQY
+283 SNAKGTVIWKSQY
-296 AQTPD
+296 ALTPD
-301 FSDTKA
+301 FSDTKV

-313 LKEETAFTGS
+313 LKEERES
-323 ATDKFPAYT
+323 KLHDYVAYL
-332 MYVYEDGFKLAN
+332 YVDGFLR
-344 DAFYGVKLNA
+344 DAYWNGVKLNTLSDRTWNA
-354 LTSANWDTLAALT
+354 LSDLT

-377 DDAAR
+377 DDVDHE
-382 TVIVTIKN
+382 VIITIKN
-390 TYIDVVE
+390 TYIDRVE
-397 NTTKASNMFTLSH
+397 NTTKASNMFTLAH
-410 YSNYNPNNASHG
+410 YTNYKG
-422 QNAFSNKNY
+422 YNAFSNKDY
-431 GFETGDVILYWIC
+431 GFKTGDIILYWIC
-444 NDGLH
+444 NEGLH
-449 DAKLAEPVT
+449 DAKLAEPVNV
-458 ATATRATTVGGD
+458 TATRATTYKGD

-485 AKNFEQ
+485 AYNFETMLAAQ
-491 KIASLVGE
+491 ND
-499 SKGVMGA
+499 VMGNVSN
-506 RGFDYSA
+506 GF
-513 EYDLYLDEYGYI
+513 EYDASYNLYLDEYGYI
-525 MYWAKVVNGKDYK
+525 MHWVKATEDVNYI

-546 GRKSNQWFDGQGAE
+546 GRKSNQWFDGQGRE

-574 LTEKV
+574 LKEKV
-579 AVDANVYSE
+579 AVDSHIYNE
-588 VVWTTTDREKT
+588 VVYTTTARQET

-608 NDVATMSG
+608 NDVATMNG
-616 TTSGVDVAQR
+616 TLSNEDVAVR
-626 ATNGSYLSKAGDLYD
+626 AASGSYLSKEGDLYNRD
-641 ANGNVIVYNTDKTQY
+641 GSVAFYNTDNTQY

-667 YVYTPFNGKDG
+667 YVYTSFNGKDG

-691 GVSRTYSTIQYFVE
+691 GVSRTISTIQYFTKN
-705 DATDIGSGNGGL
+705 ATPGTNSGNL
-717 GTATRHDV
+717 GTSTAHNV

-740 NAFVLGYKM
+740 NAFVLDYKM

-761 AYDAYEAYVGG
+761 AYDAYEAVVGG

-781 NQASKIV
+781 NQARKIFS
-788 KNGTAGWLYQVNLAT
+788 NEDMAWLYQVDLAS

-808 EAGLPVYAFL
+808 EAGLPVYAFT
-818 DDADV
+818 DAMAPD
-823 TPTQEH
+823 THRNQEF
-829 EEYRYDVELGRL
+829 RYLENRL
-841 FVDNDPIPYTF
+841 FVDGDPVPYVVP
-852 AEDAI
+852 EDAI

-862 PDADGNK
+862 PTTDGK
-869 TLEELTPEELNDYV
+869 TLEILTVEDLNNYVEELHN
-883 ENLYN
+883 
-888 TGAIDPSSKLYVTVH
+888 GAIEPDSDLYVTVR
-903 GWMVKD
+903 GWMYTD

-918 DYTTVT
+918 DYSTIT
-924 AGSVNP
+924 AGRVPAE

>member
-51 LNGYPDGTFRPTNTI
+51 LNGYLDGTFRPTNTI
-66 ARAEMAKMVAVLSNA
+66 ARAEMAKMVAVLANA
-81 GDDIADLYAGACK
+81 GDEIADLYAGACK

-151 QGYVGTN
+151 QGYVGSN

-167 KNMGLLSG
+167 KNIGLLSG

-236 AQKKYDCWVLYG
+236 AEKKYDCWVLYG
-248 NVVVSPIKVYTNYKY
+248 NVVVSNIPVWTNYKG
-263 LDVNYDSADC
+263 LKVSVGSDC

-283 KNAKGTVVWSAQY
+283 SNAKGTVIWKSQY
-296 AQTPD
+296 ALTPD

-313 LKEETAFTGS
+313 LKEERES
-323 ATDKFPAYT
+323 KVHDYVAYL
-332 MYVYEDGFKLAN
+332 YVDGFLR
-344 DAFYGVKLNA
+344 DAYWNGVKLNTLSDRTWNA
-354 LTSANWDTLAALT
+354 LSDLT

-377 DDAAR
+377 DDVDHE
-382 TVIVTIKN
+382 VIITIKN
-390 TYIDVVE
+390 TYIDRVE
-397 NTTKASNMFTLSH
+397 NTTKASNMFTLAH
-410 YSNYNPNNASHG
+410 YTNYKG
-422 QNAFSNKNY
+422 YNAFSNKDY
-431 GFETGDVILYWIC
+431 GFKTGDIILYWIC
-444 NDGLH
+444 NEGLH
-449 DAKLAEPVT
+449 DAKLAEPVNV
-458 ATATRATTVGGD
+458 TATRATTYKGD

-485 AKNFEQ
+485 AYNFETMLAAQ
-491 KIASLVGE
+491 ND
-499 SKGVMGA
+499 VMGNVSN
-506 RGFDYSA
+506 GF
-513 EYDLYLDEYGYI
+513 EYDASYNLYLDEYGYI
-525 MYWAKVVNGKDYK
+525 MHWVKATEDVNYI

-546 GRKSNQWFDGQGAE
+546 GRKSNQWFDGHGAE

-588 VVWTTTDREKT
+588 VVCTTTDRQET

-608 NDVATMSG
+608 NDVATMDG
-616 TTSGVDVAQR
+616 TGSNVDVAVR
-626 ATNGSYLSKAGDLYD
+626 AASGSYLSKEGDLYNRD
-641 ANGNVIVYNTDKTQY
+641 GSVAFYNTDNTQY

-667 YVYTPFNGKDG
+667 YVYTSFNGKDG

-691 GVSRTYSTIQYFVE
+691 GVSRTISTIQYFTKN
-705 DATDIGSGNGGL
+705 ATPGTNDGNL
-717 GTATRHDV
+717 GTSTAHNV

-740 NAFVLGYKM
+740 NAFVLDYKM

-761 AYDAYEAYVGG
+761 GYDAYEAVVGG

-781 NQASKIV
+781 NQARKIFS
-788 KNGTAGWLYQVNLAT
+788 NEDMAWLYQVDLAS

-808 EAGLPVYAFL
+808 EAGLPVYAFT
-818 DDADV
+818 DAMAPD
-823 TPTQEH
+823 THRNQEF
-829 EEYRYDVELGRL
+829 RYLENRL
-841 FVDNDPIPYTF
+841 FVDGDPVPYVVP
-852 AEDAI
+852 EDAI

-862 PDADGNK
+862 PTTDGK
-869 TLEELTPEELNDYV
+869 TLEILTVEDLNNYVEELHN
-883 ENLYN
+883 
-888 TGAIDPSSKLYVTVH
+888 GAIEPDSDLYVTVR
-903 GWMVKD
+903 GWMYTD

-918 DYTTVT
+918 DYSTIT
-924 AGSVNP
+924 AGWVPAE

>member
-66 ARAEMAKMVAVLSNA
+66 ARAEMAKMVAVLANA

-167 KNMGLLSG
+167 KNIGLLSG

-236 AQKKYDCWVLYG
+236 AEKKYDCWVLYG
-248 NVVVSPIKVYTNYKY
+248 NVVVSNIPVWTNYKG
-263 LDVNYDSADC
+263 LKVSVGSDC

-283 KNAKGTVVWSAQY
+283 SNAKGTVIWKSQY
-296 AQTPD
+296 ALTPD

-313 LKEETAFTGS
+313 LKEERES
-323 ATDKFPAYT
+323 KMHDYVAYL
-332 MYVYEDGFKLAN
+332 YVDGILR
-344 DAFYGVKLNA
+344 DAYWNGVKLNTLSDRTWNA
-354 LTSANWDTLAALT
+354 LSDLT

-377 DDAAR
+377 DDVDHE
-382 TVIVTIKN
+382 VIITIKN
-390 TYIDVVE
+390 TYIDRVE
-397 NTTKASNMFTLSH
+397 NTTKASNMFTLAH
-410 YSNYNPNNASHG
+410 YTNYKG
-422 QNAFSNKNY
+422 YNAFSNKDY
-431 GFETGDVILYWIC
+431 GFKTGDIILYWIC
-444 NDGLH
+444 NEGLH
-449 DAKLAEPVT
+449 DAKLAEPVNV
-458 ATATRATTVGGD
+458 TATRATTYKGD

-485 AKNFEQ
+485 AYNFETKLAAQ
-491 KIASLVGE
+491 ND
-499 SKGVMGA
+499 VMGNVSN
-506 RGFDYSA
+506 GFDYDAS
-513 EYDLYLDEYGYI
+513 YNLYLDEYGYI
-525 MYWAKVVNGKDYK
+525 MHWVEADEDVAYT

-588 VVWTTTDREKT
+588 VVWTTTDRQET

-608 NDVATMSG
+608 NDVATMEG
-616 TTSGVDVAQR
+616 TASNVDVAVR
-626 ATNGSYLSKAGDLYD
+626 AASGSYLSKEGDLYNRD
-641 ANGNVIVYNTDKTQY
+641 GSVAFYNTDNTQY

-667 YVYTPFNGKDG
+667 YVYTSFNGKDG

-691 GVSRTYSTIQYFVE
+691 GVSRTISTIQYFTKN
-705 DATDIGSGNGGL
+705 ATPGTNDGNL
-717 GTATRHDV
+717 GTSTAHNV

-740 NAFVLGYKM
+740 NAFVLDYKM

-761 AYDAYEAYVGG
+761 TYDAYEAVVGG

-781 NQASKIV
+781 NQARKIFS
-788 KNGTAGWLYQVNLAT
+788 NEDMAWLYQVDLAS

-808 EAGLPVYAFL
+808 EAGLPVYAFT
-818 DDADV
+818 DAMAPD
-823 TPTQEH
+823 THLNQEF
-829 EEYRYDVELGRL
+829 RYLENRL
-841 FVDNDPIPYTF
+841 FVDGDPVPYVVP
-852 AEDAI
+852 EDAI

-862 PDADGNK
+862 PTTDGK
-869 TLEELTPEELNDYV
+869 TLEILTVEDLNNYVEELHN
-883 ENLYN
+883 
-888 TGAIDPSSKLYVTVH
+888 GAIEPGSDLYVTVR
-903 GWMVKD
+903 GWMYTD

-918 DYTTVT
+918 DYSTIT
-924 AGSVNP
+924 AGWVR

>member
-66 ARAEMAKMVAVLSNA
+66 ARAEMAKMVAVLANA

-167 KNMGLLSG
+167 KNIGLLSG

-236 AQKKYDCWVLYG
+236 AEKKYDCWVLYG
-248 NVVVSPIKVYTNYKY
+248 NVVVSNIPVWTNYKG
-263 LDVNYDSADC
+263 LKVSVGSDC

-283 KNAKGTVVWSAQY
+283 SNAKGTVIWKSQY
-296 AQTPD
+296 ALTPD

-313 LKEETAFTGS
+313 LKEERES
-323 ATDKFPAYT
+323 KMHDYVAYL
-332 MYVYEDGFKLAN
+332 YVDGILR
-344 DAFYGVKLNA
+344 DAYWNGVKLNTLSDRTWNA
-354 LTSANWDTLAALT
+354 LSDLT

-377 DDAAR
+377 DDVDHE
-382 TVIVTIKN
+382 VIITIKN
-390 TYIDVVE
+390 TYIDRVE
-397 NTTKASNMFTLSH
+397 NTTKASNMFTLAH
-410 YSNYNPNNASHG
+410 YTNYKG
-422 QNAFSNKNY
+422 YNAFSNKDY
-431 GFETGDVILYWIC
+431 GFKTGDIILYWIC
-444 NDGLH
+444 NEGLH
-449 DAKLAEPVT
+449 DAKLAEPVNV
-458 ATATRATTVGGD
+458 TATRATTYKGD

-485 AKNFEQ
+485 AYNFETKLAAQ
-491 KIASLVGE
+491 ND
-499 SKGVMGA
+499 VMGNVSN
-506 RGFDYSA
+506 GFDYDAS
-513 EYDLYLDEYGYI
+513 YNLYLDEYGYI
-525 MYWAKVVNGKDYK
+525 MHWVETDEDVAYT

-588 VVWTTTDREKT
+588 VVWTTTDRQET

-608 NDVATMSG
+608 NDVATMDG
-616 TTSGVDVAQR
+616 TASNVDVAVR
-626 ATNGSYLSKAGDLYD
+626 AASGSYLSKEGDLYNRD
-641 ANGNVIVYNTDKTQY
+641 GSVAFYNTDNTQY

-667 YVYTPFNGKDG
+667 YVYTSFNGKDG

-691 GVSRTYSTIQYFVE
+691 GVSRTISTIQYFTKN
-705 DATDIGSGNGGL
+705 ATPGTNDGNL
-717 GTATRHDV
+717 GTSTAHNV

-740 NAFVLGYKM
+740 NAFVLDYKM

-761 AYDAYEAYVGG
+761 AYDAYEAVVGG

-781 NQASKIV
+781 NQARKIFS
-788 KNGTAGWLYQVNLAT
+788 NEDMAWLYQVDLAS

-808 EAGLPVYAFL
+808 EAGLPVYAFT
-818 DDADV
+818 DAMAPD
-823 TPTQEH
+823 THRNQEF
-829 EEYRYDVELGRL
+829 RYLENRL
-841 FVDNDPIPYTF
+841 FVDGDPVPYVVP
-852 AEDAI
+852 EDAI

-862 PDADGNK
+862 PTTDGK
-869 TLEELTPEELNDYV
+869 TLEILTVEDLNNYVEELHN
-883 ENLYN
+883 
-888 TGAIDPSSKLYVTVH
+888 GAIEPGSDLYVTVR
-903 GWMVKD
+903 GWMYTD

-918 DYTTVT
+918 DYSTIT
-924 AGSVNP
+924 ADLVPAE

>member
-31 TDTDKVSYTEAVDVL
+31 TDADKVSYTEAVDVL

-66 ARAEMAKMVAVLSNA
+66 ARHEMAKMVAVLANA

-167 KNMGLLSG
+167 KNVGLLAG

-236 AQKKYDCWVLYG
+236 AEKKYDCWVLYG
-248 NVVVSPIKVYTNYKY
+248 NVVVSNIPVWTNYKG
-263 LDVNYDSADC
+263 LKVSVGSDC

-283 KNAKGTVVWSAQY
+283 SNAKGTVIWKSQY
-296 AQTPD
+296 ALTPD

-313 LKEETAFTGS
+313 LKEERES
-323 ATDKFPAYT
+323 KMHDYVAYL
-332 MYVYEDGFKLAN
+332 YVDGFLR
-344 DAFYGVKLNA
+344 DAYWNGVKLNTLSDRTWNA
-354 LTSANWDTLAALT
+354 LSDLT

-377 DDAAR
+377 DDVDH
-382 TVIVTIKN
+382 TVIITIKN
-390 TYIDVVE
+390 TYIDRVE
-397 NTTKASNMFTLSH
+397 NATKASNMFTLAH
-410 YSNYNPNNASHG
+410 YTNYKG
-422 QNAFSNKNY
+422 YNAFSNKDY
-431 GFETGDVILYWIC
+431 GFKTGDIILYWIC
-444 NDGLH
+444 NEGLH
-449 DAKLAEPVT
+449 DAKLAEPVNV
-458 ATATRATTVGGD
+458 TATRATTYKGD

-485 AKNFEQ
+485 AYNFETMLAAQ
-491 KIASLVGE
+491 ND
-499 SKGVMGA
+499 VMGNVSN
-506 RGFDYSA
+506 GFDYDAS
-513 EYDLYLDEYGYI
+513 YNLYLDEYGYI
-525 MYWAKVVNGKDYK
+525 MHWVKATEDVAYT

-546 GRKSNQWFDGQGAE
+546 GRKSNQWFDGHGAE
-560 HWDYTATLVGMDGT
+560 HWDYTATLVGMDGA
-574 LTEKV
+574 LKEKV
-579 AVDANVYSE
+579 AVDSHIYNE
-588 VVWTTTDREKT
+588 VVYTTTARQET

-608 NDVATMSG
+608 NDVATMDG
-616 TTSGVDVAQR
+616 TASNVDVAVR
-626 ATNGSYLSKAGDLYD
+626 AASGSYLSKEGDLYNRD
-641 ANGNVIVYNTDKTQY
+641 GSVAFYNTDNTQY

-667 YVYTPFNGKDG
+667 YVYTSFNGKDG

-691 GVSRTYSTIQYFVE
+691 GVSRTISTIQYFTKN
-705 DATDIGSGNGGL
+705 ATPGTNDGNL
-717 GTATRHDV
+717 GTSTAHNV

-740 NAFVLGYKM
+740 NAFVLDYKM

-761 AYDAYEAYVGG
+761 AYDAYEAVVGG

-781 NQASKIV
+781 NQARKIFS
-788 KNGTAGWLYQVNLAT
+788 NEDMAWLYQVDLAS

-808 EAGLPVYAFL
+808 EAGLPVYAFT
-818 DDADV
+818 DAMAPD
-823 TPTQEH
+823 THRNQEF
-829 EEYRYDVELGRL
+829 RYLENRL
-841 FVDNDPIPYTF
+841 FVDGDPVPYVVP
-852 AEDAI
+852 EDAI

-862 PDADGNK
+862 PTTDGK
-869 TLEELTPEELNDYV
+869 TLEILTVEDLNNYVEELHN
-883 ENLYN
+883 
-888 TGAIDPSSKLYVTVH
+888 GAIEPDSDLYVTVR
-903 GWMVKD
+903 GWMYTD

-918 DYTTVT
+918 DYSTIT
-924 AGSVNP
+924 AGWVPAE

>member
-66 ARAEMAKMVAVLSNA
+66 ARHEMAKMVAVLANA

-151 QGYVGTN
+151 QGYVGSN

-167 KNMGLLSG
+167 KNIGLLSG

-236 AQKKYDCWVLYG
+236 AEKKYDCWVLYG
-248 NVVVSPIKVYTNYKY
+248 NVVVSNIPVWTNYKG
-263 LDVNYDSADC
+263 LKVSVGSDC

-283 KNAKGTVVWSAQY
+283 SNAKGTVIWKSQY
-296 AQTPD
+296 ALTPD
-301 FSDTKA
+301 FSDTKV

-313 LKEETAFTGS
+313 LKEERES
-323 ATDKFPAYT
+323 KLHDYVAYL
-332 MYVYEDGFKLAN
+332 YVDGFLR
-344 DAFYGVKLNA
+344 DAYWNGVKLNTLSDRTWNA
-354 LTSANWDTLAALT
+354 LSDLT

-377 DDAAR
+377 DDVDHE
-382 TVIVTIKN
+382 VIITIKN
-390 TYIDVVE
+390 TYIDRVE
-397 NTTKASNMFTLSH
+397 NTTKASNMFTLAH
-410 YSNYNPNNASHG
+410 YTNYKG
-422 QNAFSNKNY
+422 YNAFSNKDY
-431 GFETGDVILYWIC
+431 GFKTGDIILYWIC
-444 NDGLH
+444 NEGLH
-449 DAKLAEPVT
+449 DAKLAEPVNV
-458 ATATRATTVGGD
+458 TATRATTYKGD

-485 AKNFEQ
+485 AYNFETMLAAQ
-491 KIASLVGE
+491 ND
-499 SKGVMGA
+499 VMGNVSN
-506 RGFDYSA
+506 GF
-513 EYDLYLDEYGYI
+513 EYDASYNLYLDEYGYI
-525 MYWAKVVNGKDYK
+525 MHWVKATEDVAYT

-546 GRKSNQWFDGQGAE
+546 GRKSNQWFDGHGAE
-560 HWDYTATLVGMDGT
+560 HWDYTATLVGMDGA
-574 LTEKV
+574 LKEKV
-579 AVDANVYSE
+579 AVDSHIYNE
-588 VVWTTTDREKT
+588 VVYTTTARQET

-608 NDVATMSG
+608 NDVATMDG
-616 TTSGVDVAQR
+616 TASNVDVAVR
-626 ATNGSYLSKAGDLYD
+626 AASGSYLSKEGDLYNRD
-641 ANGNVIVYNTDKTQY
+641 GSVAFYNTDNTQY

-667 YVYTPFNGKDG
+667 YVYTSFNGKDG

-691 GVSRTYSTIQYFVE
+691 GVSRTISTIQYFTKN
-705 DATDIGSGNGGL
+705 ATPGTNSGNL
-717 GTATRHDV
+717 GTSTAHNV

-740 NAFVLGYKM
+740 NAFVLDYKM

-761 AYDAYEAYVGG
+761 AYDAYEAVVGG

-781 NQASKIV
+781 NQARKIFS
-788 KNGTAGWLYQVNLAT
+788 NEDMAWLYQVDLAS

-808 EAGLPVYAFL
+808 EAGLPVYAFT
-818 DDADV
+818 DAMAPD
-823 TPTQEH
+823 THRNQEF
-829 EEYRYDVELGRL
+829 RYLENRL
-841 FVDNDPIPYTF
+841 FVDGDPVPYVVP
-852 AEDAI
+852 EDAI

-862 PDADGNK
+862 PTTDGK
-869 TLEELTPEELNDYV
+869 TLEILTVEDLNNYVEELHN
-883 ENLYN
+883 
-888 TGAIDPSSKLYVTVH
+888 GAIEPDSDLYVTVR
-903 GWMVKD
+903 GWMYTD

-918 DYTTVT
+918 DYSTIT
-924 AGSVNP
+924 AGWVPAE

>member
-66 ARAEMAKMVAVLSNA
+66 ARAEMAKMVAVLANA

-167 KNMGLLSG
+167 KNIGLLSG

-236 AQKKYDCWVLYG
+236 AEKKYDCWVLYG
-248 NVVVSPIKVYTNYKY
+248 NVVVSNIPVWTNYKG
-263 LDVNYDSADC
+263 LKVSVGSDC

-283 KNAKGTVVWSAQY
+283 SNAKGTVIWKSQY
-296 AQTPD
+296 ALTPD

-313 LKEETAFTGS
+313 LKEERES
-323 ATDKFPAYT
+323 KMHDYVAYL
-332 MYVYEDGFKLAN
+332 YVDGILR
-344 DAFYGVKLNA
+344 DAYWNGVKLNTLSDRTWNA
-354 LTSANWDTLAALT
+354 LSDLT

-377 DDAAR
+377 DDVDHE
-382 TVIVTIKN
+382 VIITIKN
-390 TYIDVVE
+390 TYIDRVE
-397 NTTKASNMFTLSH
+397 NTTKASNMFTLAH
-410 YSNYNPNNASHG
+410 YTNYKG
-422 QNAFSNKNY
+422 YNAFSNKDY
-431 GFETGDVILYWIC
+431 GFKTGDIILYWIC
-444 NDGLH
+444 NEGLH
-449 DAKLAEPVT
+449 DAKLAEPVNV
-458 ATATRATTVGGD
+458 TATRATTYKGD

-485 AKNFEQ
+485 AYNFETKLAAQ
-491 KIASLVGE
+491 ND
-499 SKGVMGA
+499 VMGNVSN
-506 RGFDYSA
+506 GFDYDAS
-513 EYDLYLDEYGYI
+513 YNLYLDEYGYI
-525 MYWAKVVNGKDYK
+525 MHWVVSTEDVAYT

-546 GRKSNQWFDGQGAE
+546 GRKSNQWFDGQGRE

-574 LTEKV
+574 LKEKV
-579 AVDANVYSE
+579 AVDSHIYNE
-588 VVWTTTDREKT
+588 VVYTTTARQET

-608 NDVATMSG
+608 NDVATMDG
-616 TTSGVDVAQR
+616 TASNVDVAVR
-626 ATNGSYLSKAGDLYD
+626 AASGSYLSKEGDLYNRD
-641 ANGNVIVYNTDKTQY
+641 GSVAFYNTDNTQY

-662 YTKGE
+662 YSKGE
-667 YVYTPFNGKDG
+667 YVYTSFNGKDG

-683 ADHTYVDT
+683 ADHTYVNT
-691 GVSRTYSTIQYFVE
+691 GVSRTISTIQYFTKN
-705 DATDIGSGNGGL
+705 ATPGTNSGNL
-717 GTATRHDV
+717 GTSTAHNV

-740 NAFVLGYKM
+740 NAFVLDYKM

-761 AYDAYEAYVGG
+761 AYDAYEAVVGG

-781 NQASKIV
+781 NQARKIFS
-788 KNGTAGWLYQVNLAT
+788 NEDMAWLYQVDLAS

-808 EAGLPVYAFL
+808 EAGLPVYAFT
-818 DDADV
+818 DAMAPD
-823 TPTQEH
+823 THRNQEF
-829 EEYRYDVELGRL
+829 RYLENRL
-841 FVDNDPIPYTF
+841 FVDGDPVPYVVP
-852 AEDAI
+852 EDAI

-862 PDADGNK
+862 PTTDGK
-869 TLEELTPEELNDYV
+869 TLEILTVEDLNNYVEELHN
-883 ENLYN
+883 
-888 TGAIDPSSKLYVTVH
+888 GAIEPDSDLYVTVR
-903 GWMVKD
+903 GWMYTD

-918 DYTTVT
+918 DYSTIT
-924 AGSVNP
+924 ANRVPVV

>member
-31 TDTDKVSYTEAVDVL
+31 TDADKVSYTEAVDVL
-46 SAIGI
+46 TAIGI
-51 LNGYPDGTFRPTNTI
+51 LNGYTDGTYRPTNTI
-66 ARAEMAKMVAVLSNA
+66 ARHEMAKMVAVLANA

-151 QGYVGTN
+151 QGYVGSN

-167 KNMGLLSG
+167 KNIGLLSG

-236 AQKKYDCWVLYG
+236 AEKKYDCWVLYG
-248 NVVVSPIKVYTNYKY
+248 NVVVSNIPVWTNYKG
-263 LDVNYDSADC
+263 LKVSVGSDC

-283 KNAKGTVVWSAQY
+283 SNAKGTVIWKSQY
-296 AQTPD
+296 ALTPD
-301 FSDTKA
+301 FSDTKV

-313 LKEETAFTGS
+313 LKEERES
-323 ATDKFPAYT
+323 KLHDYVAYL
-332 MYVYEDGFKLAN
+332 YVDGFLR
-344 DAFYGVKLNA
+344 DAYWNGVKLNTLSDRTWNA
-354 LTSANWDTLAALT
+354 LSDLT

-377 DDAAR
+377 DDVDHE
-382 TVIVTIKN
+382 VIITIKN
-390 TYIDVVE
+390 TYIDRVE
-397 NTTKASNMFTLSH
+397 NTTKASNMFTLAH
-410 YSNYNPNNASHG
+410 YTNYKG
-422 QNAFSNKNY
+422 YNAFSNKDY
-431 GFETGDVILYWIC
+431 GFKTGDIILYWIC
-444 NDGLH
+444 NEGLH
-449 DAKLAEPVT
+449 DAKLAEPVNV
-458 ATATRATTVGGD
+458 TATRATTYKGD

-485 AKNFEQ
+485 AYNFETMLAAQ
-491 KIASLVGE
+491 ND
-499 SKGVMGA
+499 VMGNVSN
-506 RGFDYSA
+506 GF
-513 EYDLYLDEYGYI
+513 EYDASYNLYLDEYGYI
-525 MYWAKVVNGKDYK
+525 MHWVKATEDVNYI

-546 GRKSNQWFDGQGAE
+546 GRKSNQWFDGQGRE

-574 LTEKV
+574 LKEKV
-579 AVDANVYSE
+579 AVDSHIYNE
-588 VVWTTTDREKT
+588 VVYTTTARQET

-608 NDVATMSG
+608 NDVATMNG
-616 TTSGVDVAQR
+616 TLSNEDVAVR
-626 ATNGSYLSKAGDLYD
+626 AASGSYLSKEGDLYNRD
-641 ANGNVIVYNTDKTQY
+641 GSVAFYNTDNTQY

-667 YVYTPFNGKDG
+667 YVYTSFNGKDG

-691 GVSRTYSTIQYFVE
+691 GVSRTISTIQYFTKN
-705 DATDIGSGNGGL
+705 ATPGTNSGNL
-717 GTATRHDV
+717 GTSTAHNV

-740 NAFVLGYKM
+740 NAFVLDYKM

-761 AYDAYEAYVGG
+761 AYDAYEAVVGG

-781 NQASKIV
+781 NQARKIFS
-788 KNGTAGWLYQVNLAT
+788 NEDMAWLYQVDLAS

-808 EAGLPVYAFL
+808 EAGLPVYAFT
-818 DDADV
+818 DAMAPD
-823 TPTQEH
+823 THRNQEF
-829 EEYRYDVELGRL
+829 RYLENRL
-841 FVDNDPIPYTF
+841 FVDGDPVPYVVP
-852 AEDAI
+852 EDAI

-862 PDADGNK
+862 PTTDGK
-869 TLEELTPEELNDYV
+869 TLEILTVEDLNNYVEELHN
-883 ENLYN
+883 
-888 TGAIDPSSKLYVTVH
+888 GAIEPGSDLYVTVR
-903 GWMVKD
+903 GWMYTD

-918 DYTTVT
+918 DYSTIT
-924 AGSVNP
+924 ADWVPAE

>member
-66 ARAEMAKMVAVLSNA
+66 ARHEMAKMVAVLANA

-167 KNMGLLSG
+167 KNVGLLAG

-236 AQKKYDCWVLYG
+236 AEKKYDCWVLYG
-248 NVVVSPIKVYTNYKY
+248 NVVVSNIPVWTNYKG
-263 LDVNYDSADC
+263 LKVSVGSDC

-283 KNAKGTVVWSAQY
+283 SNAKGTVIWKSQY
-296 AQTPD
+296 ALTPD
-301 FSDTKA
+301 FSDTKV

-313 LKEETAFTGS
+313 LKEERES
-323 ATDKFPAYT
+323 KMHDYVAYL
-332 MYVYEDGFKLAN
+332 YVDGILR
-344 DAFYGVKLNA
+344 DAYWNGVKLNTLSDRTWNA
-354 LTSANWDTLAALT
+354 LSDLT

-377 DDAAR
+377 DDVDHE
-382 TVIVTIKN
+382 VIITIKN
-390 TYIDVVE
+390 TYIDRVE
-397 NTTKASNMFTLSH
+397 NTTKASNMFTLAH
-410 YSNYNPNNASHG
+410 YTNYKG
-422 QNAFSNKNY
+422 YNAFSNKDY
-431 GFETGDVILYWIC
+431 GFKTNDIILYWIC
-444 NDGLH
+444 NEGLH
-449 DAKLAEPVT
+449 DAKLAEPVNV
-458 ATATRATTVGGD
+458 TATRATTYKGD

-485 AKNFEQ
+485 AYNFETKLAAQ
-491 KIASLVGE
+491 ND
-499 SKGVMGA
+499 VMGNVSN
-506 RGFDYSA
+506 GFDYDAS
-513 EYDLYLDEYGYI
+513 YNLYLDEYGYI
-525 MYWAKVVNGKDYK
+525 MHWVETDEDVAYT

-546 GRKSNQWFDGQGAE
+546 GRKSNQWFDGQGRE

-574 LTEKV
+574 LKEKV
-579 AVDANVYSE
+579 AVDSHIYNE
-588 VVWTTTDREKT
+588 VVWTTTARQET

-608 NDVATMSG
+608 NDVATMNG
-616 TTSGVDVAQR
+616 TLSNEDVAVR
-626 ATNGSYLSKAGDLYD
+626 AASGSYLSKEGDLYNRD
-641 ANGNVIVYNTDKTQY
+641 GSVAFYNTDNTQY

-667 YVYTPFNGKDG
+667 YVYTSFNGKDG

-691 GVSRTYSTIQYFVE
+691 GVSRTISTIQYFTKN
-705 DATDIGSGNGGL
+705 ATPGTNGGNL

-725 LTYVFIDAVYEVNPV
+725 LTYVFIDAVYEVAPV

-761 AYDAYEAYVGG
+761 AYDAYEAVVGG

-781 NQASKIV
+781 NQAANILHGADS
-788 KNGTAGWLYQVNLAT
+788 AWLYEVNFAS

-808 EAGLPVYAFL
+808 EAKLPVYAL
-818 DDADV
+818 AEGER
-823 TPTQEH
+823 PTSGRN
-829 EEYRYDVELGRL
+829 EEYRYSDGRL
-841 FVDNDPIPYTF
+841 FVDDDSTVYTV

-857 IVAAV
+857 VVAAV
-862 PDADGNK
+862 PTKDGK
-869 TLEELTPEELNDYV
+869 TLEIITVEQLNDYV
-883 ENLYN
+883 ESLYP
-888 TGAIDPSSKLYVTVH
+888 GAIEPDSDLYVTVH
-903 GWMVKD
+903 GWMFHE
-909 GKTVNELYI
+909 GKTVTELYV
-918 DYTTVT
+918 DYSTIT
-924 AGSVNP
+924 AGWVPAE

>member
-51 LNGYPDGTFRPTNTI
+51 LNGYPDGSFRPTNTI

-167 KNMGLLSG
+167 KNVGLLAG

-236 AQKKYDCWVLYG
+236 AEKKYDCWVLYG
-248 NVVVSPIKVYTNYKY
+248 NVVVSNIPVWTNYKG
-263 LDVNYDSADC
+263 LKVSVGSDC

-283 KNAKGTVVWSAQY
+283 SNAKGTVIWKSQY
-296 AQTPD
+296 ALTPD
-301 FSDTKA
+301 FSDTKV

-313 LKEETAFTGS
+313 LKEERES
-323 ATDKFPAYT
+323 KMHDYVAYL
-332 MYVYEDGFKLAN
+332 YVDGILR
-344 DAFYGVKLNA
+344 DAYWNGVKLNTLSDRTWNA
-354 LTSANWDTLAALT
+354 LSDLT

-377 DDAAR
+377 DDVDHE
-382 TVIVTIKN
+382 VIITIKN
-390 TYIDVVE
+390 TYIDRVE
-397 NTTKASNMFTLSH
+397 NTTKASNMFTLEH
-410 YSNYNPNNASHG
+410 DTNYKG
-422 QNAFSNKNY
+422 YNAFSNKDY
-431 GFETGDVILYWIC
+431 GFKTNDIILYWIC
-444 NDGLH
+444 RDGLH
-449 DAKLAEPVT
+449 DAKLATPVT
-458 ATATRATTVGGD
+458 TTATRATTVGGD
-470 PAQSTVVAGGKTYEY
+470 PAQSTVVADGKTYEY
-485 AKNFEQ
+485 AFNFDT
-491 KIASLVGE
+491 KIGSGE
-499 SKGVMGA
+499 GVMGA
-506 RGFDYSA
+506 RGFDHKANYN
-513 EYDLYLDEYGYI
+513 LYLDEYGYI
-525 MYWAKVVNGKDYK
+525 MYWEKVVPGTDYK
-538 YAYAVENT
+538 YAYAVENS
-546 GRKSNQWFDGQGAE
+546 GNKYNPHFDGQGNE
-560 HWDYTATLVGMDGT
+560 LWDYTATLVGMDT
-574 LTEKV
+574 TVSKDA
-579 AVDANVYSE
+579 AVSE
-588 VVWTTTDREKT
+588 WIYRESVRTTTLAENT
-599 GRLLRYYND
+599 GRLLRYYD
-608 NDVATMSG
+608 EDGVATMDNNAY
-616 TTSGVDVAQR
+616 GVDIAFR
-626 ATNGSYLSKAGDLYD
+626 AKSGSYLTKAGDLVTPD
-641 ANGNVIVYNTDKTQY
+641 GTIYNTDKTQY

-667 YVYTPFNGKDG
+667 YVYTSFNGKDG

-691 GVSRTYSTIQYFVE
+691 GVARTKSTIQYFTK
-705 DATDIGSGNGGL
+705 DATPGTNNGNL
-717 GTATRHDV
+717 GTATPHDV
-725 LTYVFIDAVYEVNPV
+725 LTYVFIDAVYEVAPV

-761 AYDAYEAYVGG
+761 AYDAYEAVVGG

-781 NQASKIV
+781 NQAASILDK
-788 KNGTAGWLYQVNLAT
+788 GDSAWLYNVNFAS

-808 EAGLPVYAFL
+808 EAKLPVYAL
-818 DDADV
+818 AEDKN
-823 TPTQEH
+823 PTSGRNA
-829 EEYRYDVELGRL
+829 EYRYSDGRL
-841 FVDNDPIPYTF
+841 FVDGDSTVYTV

-857 IVAAV
+857 VVAAV
-862 PDADGNK
+862 PTKDGK
-869 TLEELTPEELNDYV
+869 TLEIITVEQLNDYV
-883 ENLYN
+883 ESLYP
-888 TGAIDPSSKLYVTVH
+888 GAIEPDSDLYVTVN
-903 GWMVKD
+903 GWMFHE
-909 GKTVNELYI
+909 GKTVTELYV
-918 DYTTVT
+918 DYSTIT
-924 AGSVNP
+924 ADLVPVPAE

>member
-31 TDTDKVSYTEAVDVL
+31 TDADKVSYTEAVDVL

-66 ARAEMAKMVAVLSNA
+66 ARHEMAKMVAVLANA

-167 KNMGLLSG
+167 KNVGLLAG

-236 AQKKYDCWVLYG
+236 AEKKYDCWVLYG
-248 NVVVSPIKVYTNYKY
+248 NVVVSNIPVWTNYKG
-263 LDVNYDSADC
+263 LKVSVGSDC

-283 KNAKGTVVWSAQY
+283 SNAKGTVIWKSQY
-296 AQTPD
+296 ALTPD

-313 LKEETAFTGS
+313 LKEERES
-323 ATDKFPAYT
+323 KMHDYVAYL
-332 MYVYEDGFKLAN
+332 YVDGFLR
-344 DAFYGVKLNA
+344 DAYWNGVKLNTLSDRTWNA
-354 LTSANWDTLAALT
+354 LSDLT

-377 DDAAR
+377 DDVDH
-382 TVIVTIKN
+382 TVIITIKN
-390 TYIDVVE
+390 TYIDRVE
-397 NTTKASNMFTLSH
+397 NATKASNMFTLAH
-410 YSNYNPNNASHG
+410 YTNYKG
-422 QNAFSNKNY
+422 YNAFSNKDY
-431 GFETGDVILYWIC
+431 GFKTGDIILYWIC
-444 NDGLH
+444 NEGLH
-449 DAKLAEPVT
+449 DAKLAEPVNV
-458 ATATRATTVGGD
+458 TATRATTYKGD

-485 AKNFEQ
+485 AYNFETMLAAQ
-491 KIASLVGE
+491 ND
-499 SKGVMGA
+499 VMGNVSN
-506 RGFDYSA
+506 GFDYDAS
-513 EYDLYLDEYGYI
+513 YNLYLDEYGYI
-525 MYWAKVVNGKDYK
+525 MHWVKATEDVAYT

-546 GRKSNQWFDGQGAE
+546 GRKSNQWFDGHGAE
-560 HWDYTATLVGMDGT
+560 HWDYTATLVGMDGA
-574 LTEKV
+574 LKEKV
-579 AVDANVYSE
+579 AVDSHIYNE
-588 VVWTTTDREKT
+588 VVYTTTARQET

-608 NDVATMSG
+608 NDVATMEG
-616 TTSGVDVAQR
+616 TPSNVDVAVR
-626 ATNGSYLSKAGDLYD
+626 AASGSYLSKEGDLYNRD
-641 ANGNVIVYNTDKTQY
+641 GSVAFYNTDNTQY

-667 YVYTPFNGKDG
+667 YVYTSFNGKDG

-691 GVSRTYSTIQYFVE
+691 GVSRTISTIQYFTKN
-705 DATDIGSGNGGL
+705 ATPGTNSGNL
-717 GTATRHDV
+717 GTSTAHNV

-740 NAFVLGYKM
+740 NAFVLDYKM

-761 AYDAYEAYVGG
+761 AYDAYEAVVGG

-781 NQASKIV
+781 NQARKIFS
-788 KNGTAGWLYQVNLAT
+788 NEDMAWLYQVDLAS

-808 EAGLPVYAFL
+808 EAGLPVYAFT
-818 DDADV
+818 DAMAPD
-823 TPTQEH
+823 THRNQEF
-829 EEYRYDVELGRL
+829 RYLENRL
-841 FVDNDPIPYTF
+841 FVDGDPVPYVVP
-852 AEDAI
+852 EDAI

-862 PDADGNK
+862 PTTDGK
-869 TLEELTPEELNDYV
+869 TLEILTVEDLNNYVEELHN
-883 ENLYN
+883 
-888 TGAIDPSSKLYVTVH
+888 GAIEPDSDLYVTVR
-903 GWMVKD
+903 GWMYTD

-918 DYTTVT
+918 DYSTIT
-924 AGSVNP
+924 AGWVPAE

>member
-66 ARAEMAKMVAVLSNA
+66 ARAEMAKMVAVLANA

-167 KNMGLLSG
+167 KNIGLLSG

-236 AQKKYDCWVLYG
+236 AEKKYDCWVLYG
-248 NVVVSPIKVYTNYKY
+248 NVVVSNIPVWTNYKG
-263 LDVNYDSADC
+263 LKVSVGSDC

-283 KNAKGTVVWSAQY
+283 SNAKGTVIWKSQY
-296 AQTPD
+296 ALTPD

-313 LKEETAFTGS
+313 LKEERES
-323 ATDKFPAYT
+323 KMHDYVAYL
-332 MYVYEDGFKLAN
+332 YVDGILR
-344 DAFYGVKLNA
+344 DAYWNGVKLNTLSDRTWNA
-354 LTSANWDTLAALT
+354 LSDLT

-377 DDAAR
+377 DDVDHE
-382 TVIVTIKN
+382 VIITIKN
-390 TYIDVVE
+390 TYIDRVE
-397 NTTKASNMFTLSH
+397 NTTKASNMFTLAH
-410 YSNYNPNNASHG
+410 YTNYKG
-422 QNAFSNKNY
+422 YNAFSNKDY
-431 GFETGDVILYWIC
+431 GFKTGDIILYWIC
-444 NDGLH
+444 NEGLH
-449 DAKLAEPVT
+449 DAKLAEPVNV
-458 ATATRATTVGGD
+458 TATRATTYKGD

-485 AKNFEQ
+485 AYNFETKLAAQ
-491 KIASLVGE
+491 ND
-499 SKGVMGA
+499 VMGNVSN
-506 RGFDYSA
+506 GFDYDAS
-513 EYDLYLDEYGYI
+513 YNLYLDEYGYI
-525 MYWAKVVNGKDYK
+525 MHWVVSTEDVAYT

-546 GRKSNQWFDGQGAE
+546 GRKSNQWFDGQGRE

-574 LTEKV
+574 LKEKV
-579 AVDANVYSE
+579 AVDSHIYNE
-588 VVWTTTDREKT
+588 VVYTTTARQET

-608 NDVATMSG
+608 NDVATMDG
-616 TTSGVDVAQR
+616 TASNVDVAVR
-626 ATNGSYLSKAGDLYD
+626 AASGSYLSKEGDLYNRD
-641 ANGNVIVYNTDKTQY
+641 GSVAFYNTDNTQY

-667 YVYTPFNGKDG
+667 YVYTSFNGKDG

-691 GVSRTYSTIQYFVE
+691 GVSRTISTIQYFTKN
-705 DATDIGSGNGGL
+705 ATPGTNSGNL
-717 GTATRHDV
+717 GTSTAHNV

-740 NAFVLGYKM
+740 NAFVLDYKM

-761 AYDAYEAYVGG
+761 AYDAYEAVVGG

-781 NQASKIV
+781 NQARKIFS
-788 KNGTAGWLYQVNLAT
+788 NEDMAWLYQVDLAS

-808 EAGLPVYAFL
+808 EAGLPVYAFT
-818 DDADV
+818 DAMAPD
-823 TPTQEH
+823 THRNQEF
-829 EEYRYDVELGRL
+829 RYLENRL
-841 FVDNDPIPYTF
+841 FVDGDPVPYVVP
-852 AEDAI
+852 EDAI

-862 PDADGNK
+862 PTTDGK
-869 TLEELTPEELNDYV
+869 TLEILTVEDLNNYVEELHN
-883 ENLYN
+883 
-888 TGAIDPSSKLYVTVH
+888 GAIEPDSDLYVTVR
-903 GWMVKD
+903 GWMYTD

-918 DYTTVT
+918 DYSTIT
-924 AGSVNP
+924 AGWVPAE

>member
-31 TDTDKVSYTEAVDVL
+31 TDADKVSYTEAVDVL

-66 ARAEMAKMVAVLSNA
+66 ARHEMAKMVAVLANA

-167 KNMGLLSG
+167 KNVGLLAG

-236 AQKKYDCWVLYG
+236 AEKKYDCWVLYG
-248 NVVVSPIKVYTNYKY
+248 NVVVSNIPVWTNYKG
-263 LDVNYDSADC
+263 LKVSVGSDC

-283 KNAKGTVVWSAQY
+283 SNAKGTVIWKSQY
-296 AQTPD
+296 ALTPD

-313 LKEETAFTGS
+313 LKEERES
-323 ATDKFPAYT
+323 KMHDYVAYL
-332 MYVYEDGFKLAN
+332 YVDGFLR
-344 DAFYGVKLNA
+344 DAYWNGVKLNTLSDRTWNA
-354 LTSANWDTLAALT
+354 LSDLT

-377 DDAAR
+377 DDVDH
-382 TVIVTIKN
+382 TVIITIKN
-390 TYIDVVE
+390 TYIDRVE
-397 NTTKASNMFTLSH
+397 NATKASNMFTLAH
-410 YSNYNPNNASHG
+410 YTNYKG
-422 QNAFSNKNY
+422 YNAFSNKDY
-431 GFETGDVILYWIC
+431 GFKTGDIILYWIC
-444 NDGLH
+444 NEGLH
-449 DAKLAEPVT
+449 DAKLAEPVNV
-458 ATATRATTVGGD
+458 TATRATTYKGD

-485 AKNFEQ
+485 AYNFETMLAAQ
-491 KIASLVGE
+491 ND
-499 SKGVMGA
+499 VMGNVSN
-506 RGFDYSA
+506 GFDYDAS
-513 EYDLYLDEYGYI
+513 YNLYLDEYGYI
-525 MYWAKVVNGKDYK
+525 MHWVKATEDVAYT

-546 GRKSNQWFDGQGAE
+546 GRKSNQWFDGHGAE
-560 HWDYTATLVGMDGT
+560 HWDYTATLVGMDGA
-574 LTEKV
+574 LKEKV
-579 AVDANVYSE
+579 AVDSHIYNE
-588 VVWTTTDREKT
+588 VVYTTTARQET

-608 NDVATMSG
+608 NDVATMEG
-616 TTSGVDVAQR
+616 TRSNVDVAVR
-626 ATNGSYLSKAGDLYD
+626 AASGSYLSKEGDLYNRD
-641 ANGNVIVYNTDKTQY
+641 GSVAFYNTDNTQY

-662 YTKGE
+662 YSKGE
-667 YVYTPFNGKDG
+667 YVYTSFNGKDG

-691 GVSRTYSTIQYFVE
+691 GVSRTISTIQYFTKN
-705 DATDIGSGNGGL
+705 ATPGTNSGNL
-717 GTATRHDV
+717 GTSTAHNV

-740 NAFVLGYKM
+740 NAFVLDYKM

-761 AYDAYEAYVGG
+761 AYDAYEAVVGG

-781 NQASKIV
+781 NQARKIFS
-788 KNGTAGWLYQVNLAT
+788 NEDMAWLYQVDLAS

-808 EAGLPVYAFL
+808 EAGLPVYAFT
-818 DDADV
+818 DAMAPD
-823 TPTQEH
+823 THRNQEF
-829 EEYRYDVELGRL
+829 RYLENRL
-841 FVDNDPIPYTF
+841 FVDGDPVPYVVP
-852 AEDAI
+852 EDAI

-862 PDADGNK
+862 PTTDGK
-869 TLEELTPEELNDYV
+869 TLEILTVEDLNNYVEELHN
-883 ENLYN
+883 
-888 TGAIDPSSKLYVTVH
+888 GAIEPDSDLYVTVR
-903 GWMVKD
+903 GWMYTD

-918 DYTTVT
+918 DYSTIT
-924 AGSVNP
+924 AGWVR

>member
-66 ARAEMAKMVAVLSNA
+66 ARHEMAKMVAVLANA

-167 KNMGLLSG
+167 KNVGLLAG

-236 AQKKYDCWVLYG
+236 AEKKYDCWVLYG
-248 NVVVSPIKVYTNYKY
+248 NVVVSNIPVWTNYKG
-263 LDVNYDSADC
+263 LKVSVGSDC

-283 KNAKGTVVWSAQY
+283 SNAKGTVIWKSQY
-296 AQTPD
+296 ALTPD

-313 LKEETAFTGS
+313 LKEERES
-323 ATDKFPAYT
+323 KMHDYVAYL
-332 MYVYEDGFKLAN
+332 YVDGILR
-344 DAFYGVKLNA
+344 DAYWNGVKLNTLSDRTWNA
-354 LTSANWDTLAALT
+354 LSDLT

-377 DDAAR
+377 DDVDHE
-382 TVIVTIKN
+382 VIITIKN
-390 TYIDVVE
+390 TYIDRVE
-397 NTTKASNMFTLSH
+397 NTTKASNMFTLAH
-410 YSNYNPNNASHG
+410 YTNYKG
-422 QNAFSNKNY
+422 YNAFSNKDY
-431 GFETGDVILYWIC
+431 GFKTGDIILYWIC
-444 NDGLH
+444 NEGLH
-449 DAKLAEPVT
+449 DAKLAEPVNV
-458 ATATRATTVGGD
+458 TATRATTYKGD

-485 AKNFEQ
+485 AYNFETMLAAQ
-491 KIASLVGE
+491 ND
-499 SKGVMGA
+499 VMGNVSN
-506 RGFDYSA
+506 GF
-513 EYDLYLDEYGYI
+513 EYDASYNLYLDEYGYI
-525 MYWAKVVNGKDYK
+525 MHWVKATEDVAYT

-588 VVWTTTDREKT
+588 VVWTTTDRQET
-599 GRLLRYYND
+599 GRLLRYYNN
-608 NDVATMSG
+608 NDVATMEG
-616 TTSGVDVAQR
+616 TRSNVDVAVR
-626 ATNGSYLSKAGDLYD
+626 AASGSYLSKEGDLYNRD
-641 ANGNVIVYNTDKTQY
+641 GSVAFYNTDNTQY

-667 YVYTPFNGKDG
+667 YVYTSFNGKDG

-691 GVSRTYSTIQYFVE
+691 GVSRTISTIQYFTK
-705 DATDIGSGNGGL
+705 DATPATNGGNL
-717 GTATRHDV
+717 GTSTAHNV

-740 NAFVLGYKM
+740 NAFVLDYKM

-761 AYDAYEAYVGG
+761 AYDAYEAVVGG

-781 NQASKIV
+781 NQARKIFS
-788 KNGTAGWLYQVNLAT
+788 NEDMAWLYQVDLAS

-808 EAGLPVYAFL
+808 EAGLPVYAFT
-818 DDADV
+818 DAMAPD
-823 TPTQEH
+823 THRNQEF
-829 EEYRYDVELGRL
+829 RYLENRL
-841 FVDNDPIPYTF
+841 FVDGDPVPYVVP
-852 AEDAI
+852 EDAI

-862 PDADGNK
+862 PTTDGK
-869 TLEELTPEELNDYV
+869 TLEILTVEDLNNYVEELHN
-883 ENLYN
+883 
-888 TGAIDPSSKLYVTVH
+888 GAIEPDSDLYVTVR
-903 GWMVKD
+903 GWMYTD

-918 DYTTVT
+918 DYSTIT
-924 AGSVNP
+924 AGWVPAE

>member
-66 ARAEMAKMVAVLSNA
+66 ARHEMAKMVAVLANA

-167 KNMGLLSG
+167 KNIGLLSG

-236 AQKKYDCWVLYG
+236 AEKKYDCWVLYG
-248 NVVVSPIKVYTNYKY
+248 NVVVSNIPVWTNYKG
-263 LDVNYDSADC
+263 LKVSVGSDC

-283 KNAKGTVVWSAQY
+283 SNAKGTVIWKSQY
-296 AQTPD
+296 ALTPD

-313 LKEETAFTGS
+313 LKEERES
-323 ATDKFPAYT
+323 KMHDYVAYL
-332 MYVYEDGFKLAN
+332 YVDGILR
-344 DAFYGVKLNA
+344 DAYWNGVKLNTLSDRTWNA
-354 LTSANWDTLAALT
+354 LSDLT

-377 DDAAR
+377 DDVDH
-382 TVIVTIKN
+382 TVIITIKN
-390 TYIDVVE
+390 TYIDRVE
-397 NTTKASNMFTLSH
+397 NATKASNMFTLAH
-410 YSNYNPNNASHG
+410 YTNYKG
-422 QNAFSNKNY
+422 YNAFSNKDY
-431 GFETGDVILYWIC
+431 GFKTGDIILYWIC
-444 NDGLH
+444 NEGLH
-449 DAKLAEPVT
+449 DAKLAEPVNV
-458 ATATRATTVGGD
+458 TATRATTYKGD

-485 AKNFEQ
+485 AYNFETMLAAQ
-491 KIASLVGE
+491 ND
-499 SKGVMGA
+499 VMGNVSN
-506 RGFDYSA
+506 GFDYDAS
-513 EYDLYLDEYGYI
+513 YNLYLDEYGYI
-525 MYWAKVVNGKDYK
+525 MHWVVSTEDVAYT

-546 GRKSNQWFDGQGAE
+546 GRKSNQWFDGQGRE
-560 HWDYTATLVGMDGT
+560 HWDYTATLVGMDGA
-574 LTEKV
+574 LKEKV
-579 AVDANVYSE
+579 AVDSHIYNE
-588 VVWTTTDREKT
+588 VVYTTTARQET

-608 NDVATMSG
+608 NDVATMDG
-616 TTSGVDVAQR
+616 TASNVDVAVR
-626 ATNGSYLSKAGDLYD
+626 AASGSYLSKEGDLYNRD
-641 ANGNVIVYNTDKTQY
+641 GSVAFYNTDNTQY

-667 YVYTPFNGKDG
+667 YVYTSFNGKDG

-691 GVSRTYSTIQYFVE
+691 GVSRTISTIQYFTKN
-705 DATDIGSGNGGL
+705 ATPGTNSGNL
-717 GTATRHDV
+717 GTSTAHNV

-740 NAFVLGYKM
+740 NAFVLDYKM

-761 AYDAYEAYVGG
+761 AYDAYEAVVGG

-781 NQASKIV
+781 NQARRIFS
-788 KNGTAGWLYQVNLAT
+788 NEDMAWLYQVDLAS

-808 EAGLPVYAFL
+808 EAGLPVYAFT
-818 DDADV
+818 DAMAPD
-823 TPTQEH
+823 THRNQEF
-829 EEYRYDVELGRL
+829 RYLENRL
-841 FVDNDPIPYTF
+841 FVDGDPVPYVVP
-852 AEDAI
+852 EDAI

-862 PDADGNK
+862 PTTDGK
-869 TLEELTPEELNDYV
+869 TLEILTVEDLNNYVEELHN
-883 ENLYN
+883 
-888 TGAIDPSSKLYVTVH
+888 GAIEPDSDLYVTVR
-903 GWMVKD
+903 GWMYTD

-918 DYTTVT
+918 DYSTIT
-924 AGSVNP
+924 AGWVPAE

>member
-51 LNGYPDGTFRPTNTI
+51 LNGYLDGTFRPTNTI
-66 ARAEMAKMVAVLSNA
+66 ARAEMAKMVAVLANA
-81 GDDIADLYAGACK
+81 GDEIADLYAGACK

-151 QGYVGTN
+151 QGYVGSN

-167 KNMGLLSG
+167 KNIGLLSG

-236 AQKKYDCWVLYG
+236 AEKKYDCWVLYG
-248 NVVVSPIKVYTNYKY
+248 NVVVSNIPVWTNYKG
-263 LDVNYDSADC
+263 LKVSVGSDC

-283 KNAKGTVVWSAQY
+283 SNAKGTVIWKSQY
-296 AQTPD
+296 ALTPD
-301 FSDTKA
+301 FSDTKV

-313 LKEETAFTGS
+313 LKEERES
-323 ATDKFPAYT
+323 KMHDYVAYL
-332 MYVYEDGFKLAN
+332 YVDGILR
-344 DAFYGVKLNA
+344 DAYWNGVKLNTLSDRTWNA
-354 LTSANWDTLAALT
+354 LSDLT

-377 DDAAR
+377 DDVDHE
-382 TVIVTIKN
+382 VIITIKN
-390 TYIDVVE
+390 TYIDRVE
-397 NTTKASNMFTLSH
+397 NTTKASNMFTLAH
-410 YSNYNPNNASHG
+410 YTNYKG
-422 QNAFSNKNY
+422 YNAFSNKDY
-431 GFETGDVILYWIC
+431 GFKTGDIILYWIC
-444 NDGLH
+444 NEGLH
-449 DAKLAEPVT
+449 DAKLAEPVNV
-458 ATATRATTVGGD
+458 TATRATTYKGD

-485 AKNFEQ
+485 AYNFETMLAAQ
-491 KIASLVGE
+491 ND
-499 SKGVMGA
+499 VMGNVSN
-506 RGFDYSA
+506 GF
-513 EYDLYLDEYGYI
+513 EYDASYNLYLDEYGYI
-525 MYWAKVVNGKDYK
+525 MHWVKATEDVNYI

-546 GRKSNQWFDGQGAE
+546 GRKSNQWFDGHGAE
-560 HWDYTATLVGMDGT
+560 HWDYTATLVGMDGA
-574 LTEKV
+574 LKEKV
-579 AVDANVYSE
+579 AVDSHIYNE
-588 VVWTTTDREKT
+588 VVYTTTARQET

-608 NDVATMSG
+608 NDVATMEG
-616 TTSGVDVAQR
+616 TRSNVDVAVR
-626 ATNGSYLSKAGDLYD
+626 AASGSYLSKEGDLYNRD
-641 ANGNVIVYNTDKTQY
+641 GSVAFYNTDNTQY

-667 YVYTPFNGKDG
+667 YVYTSFNGKDG

-691 GVSRTYSTIQYFVE
+691 GVSRTISTIQYFTKN
-705 DATDIGSGNGGL
+705 ATPGTNDGNL
-717 GTATRHDV
+717 GTSTAHNV

-740 NAFVLGYKM
+740 NAFVLDYKM

-761 AYDAYEAYVGG
+761 GYDAYEAVVGG

-781 NQASKIV
+781 NQARKIFS
-788 KNGTAGWLYQVNLAT
+788 NEDMAWLYQVDLAS

-808 EAGLPVYAFL
+808 EAGLPVYAFT
-818 DDADV
+818 DAMAPD
-823 TPTQEH
+823 THRNQEF
-829 EEYRYDVELGRL
+829 RYLENRL
-841 FVDNDPIPYTF
+841 FVDGDPVPYVVP
-852 AEDAI
+852 EDAI

-862 PDADGNK
+862 PTTDGK
-869 TLEELTPEELNDYV
+869 TLEILTVEDLNNYVEELHN
-883 ENLYN
+883 
-888 TGAIDPSSKLYVTVH
+888 GAIEPDSDLYVTVR
-903 GWMVKD
+903 GWMYTD

-918 DYTTVT
+918 DYSTIT
-924 AGSVNP
+924 AGWVPAE

>member
-66 ARAEMAKMVAVLSNA
+66 ARHEMAKMVAVLANA

-167 KNMGLLSG
+167 KNVGLLAG

-236 AQKKYDCWVLYG
+236 AEKKYDCWVLYG
-248 NVVVSPIKVYTNYKY
+248 NVVVSNIPVWTNYKG
-263 LDVNYDSADC
+263 LKVSVGSDC

-283 KNAKGTVVWSAQY
+283 SNAKGTVIWKSQY
-296 AQTPD
+296 ALTPD

-313 LKEETAFTGS
+313 LKEERES
-323 ATDKFPAYT
+323 KMHDYVAYL
-332 MYVYEDGFKLAN
+332 YVDGILR
-344 DAFYGVKLNA
+344 DAYWNGVKLNTLSDRTWNA
-354 LTSANWDTLAALT
+354 LSDLT

-377 DDAAR
+377 DDVDHE
-382 TVIVTIKN
+382 VIITIKN
-390 TYIDVVE
+390 TYIDRVE
-397 NTTKASNMFTLSH
+397 NTTKASNMFTLAH
-410 YSNYNPNNASHG
+410 YTNYKG
-422 QNAFSNKNY
+422 YNAFSNKDY
-431 GFETGDVILYWIC
+431 GFKTGDIILYWIC
-444 NDGLH
+444 NEGLH
-449 DAKLAEPVT
+449 DAKLAEPVNV
-458 ATATRATTVGGD
+458 TATRATTYKGD

-485 AKNFEQ
+485 AYNFETKLAAQ
-491 KIASLVGE
+491 ND
-499 SKGVMGA
+499 VMGNVSN
-506 RGFDYSA
+506 GFDYDAS
-513 EYDLYLDEYGYI
+513 YNLYLDEYGYI
-525 MYWAKVVNGKDYK
+525 MHWVETDEDVAYT

-588 VVWTTTDREKT
+588 VVWTTTDRQET
-599 GRLLRYYND
+599 GRLLRYYNN
-608 NDVATMSG
+608 NDVATMEG
-616 TTSGVDVAQR
+616 TRSNVDVAVR
-626 ATNGSYLSKAGDLYD
+626 AASGSYLSKEGDLYNRD
-641 ANGNVIVYNTDKTQY
+641 GSVAFYNTDNTQY

-667 YVYTPFNGKDG
+667 YVYTSFNGKDG

-691 GVSRTYSTIQYFVE
+691 GVSRTISTIQYFTKN
-705 DATDIGSGNGGL
+705 ATPGTNSGNL
-717 GTATRHDV
+717 GTSTAHNV

-740 NAFVLGYKM
+740 NAFVLDYKM

-761 AYDAYEAYVGG
+761 AYDAYEAVVGG

-781 NQASKIV
+781 NQARKIFS
-788 KNGTAGWLYQVNLAT
+788 NEDMAWLYQVDLAS

-808 EAGLPVYAFL
+808 EAGLPVYAFT
-818 DDADV
+818 DAMAPD
-823 TPTQEH
+823 THRNQEF
-829 EEYRYDVELGRL
+829 RYLENRL
-841 FVDNDPIPYTF
+841 FVDGDPVPYVVP
-852 AEDAI
+852 EDAI

-862 PDADGNK
+862 PTTDGK
-869 TLEELTPEELNDYV
+869 TLEILTVEDLNNYVEELHN
-883 ENLYN
+883 
-888 TGAIDPSSKLYVTVH
+888 GAIEPGSDLYVTVR
-903 GWMVKD
+903 GWMYTD

-918 DYTTVT
+918 DYSTIT
-924 AGSVNP
+924 AGWVPAE

>member
-66 ARAEMAKMVAVLSNA
+66 ARHEMAKMVAVLANA

-167 KNMGLLSG
+167 KNIGLLSG

-236 AQKKYDCWVLYG
+236 AEKKYDCWVLYG
-248 NVVVSPIKVYTNYKY
+248 NVVVSNIPVWTNYKG
-263 LDVNYDSADC
+263 LKVSVGSDC

-283 KNAKGTVVWSAQY
+283 SNAKGTVIWKSQY
-296 AQTPD
+296 ALTPD

-313 LKEETAFTGS
+313 LKEERES
-323 ATDKFPAYT
+323 KMHDYVAYL
-332 MYVYEDGFKLAN
+332 YVDGILR
-344 DAFYGVKLNA
+344 DAYWNGVKLNTLSDRTWNA
-354 LTSANWDTLAALT
+354 LSDLT

-377 DDAAR
+377 DDVDH
-382 TVIVTIKN
+382 TVIITIKN
-390 TYIDVVE
+390 TYIDRVE
-397 NTTKASNMFTLSH
+397 NATKASNMFTLAH
-410 YSNYNPNNASHG
+410 YTNYKG
-422 QNAFSNKNY
+422 YNAFSNKDY
-431 GFETGDVILYWIC
+431 GFKTGDIILYWIC
-444 NDGLH
+444 NEGLH
-449 DAKLAEPVT
+449 DAKLAEPVNV
-458 ATATRATTVGGD
+458 TATRATTYKGD

-485 AKNFEQ
+485 AYNFETMLAAQ
-491 KIASLVGE
+491 ND
-499 SKGVMGA
+499 VMGNVSN
-506 RGFDYSA
+506 GFDYDAS
-513 EYDLYLDEYGYI
+513 YNLYLDEYGYI
-525 MYWAKVVNGKDYK
+525 MHWVVSTEDVAYT

-546 GRKSNQWFDGQGAE
+546 GRKSNQWFDGHGAE
-560 HWDYTATLVGMDGT
+560 HWDYTATLVGMDGA
-574 LTEKV
+574 LKEKV
-579 AVDANVYSE
+579 AVDSHIYNE
-588 VVWTTTDREKT
+588 VVWTTTARQET

-616 TTSGVDVAQR
+616 TGSGVDVAVR

-641 ANGNVIVYNTDKTQY
+641 VNDNVIFYNTDSTQY

-667 YVYTPFNGKDG
+667 YVYTSFNGKDG

-683 ADHTYVDT
+683 ADHTYVNT
-691 GVSRTYSTIQYFVE
+691 GVSRTISTIQYFTKN
-705 DATDIGSGNGGL
+705 ATPGTNSGHL
-717 GTATRHDV
+717 GTATQHDV
-725 LTYVFIDAVYEVNPV
+725 LTYVFIDAVYEVAPV

-761 AYDAYEAYVGG
+761 AYDAYEAVVGG

-781 NQASKIV
+781 NQAANILHGADS
-788 KNGTAGWLYQVNLAT
+788 AWLYEVNFAS

-808 EAGLPVYAFL
+808 EAKLPVYAL
-818 DDADV
+818 AEGEH
-823 TPTQEH
+823 PTSGRN
-829 EEYRYDVELGRL
+829 EEYRYSDGRL
-841 FVDNDPIPYTF
+841 FVDGDSTVYTV

-857 IVAAV
+857 VVAAV
-862 PDADGNK
+862 PTKDGK
-869 TLEELTPEELNDYV
+869 TLEIITVEQLNDYV
-883 ENLYN
+883 ESLYP
-888 TGAIDPSSKLYVTVH
+888 GAIEPDSDLYVTVH
-903 GWMVKD
+903 GWMFHE
-909 GKTVNELYI
+909 GKTVTELYV
-918 DYTTVT
+918 DYSTIT
-924 AGSVNP
+924 AGWVPAE

>member
-66 ARAEMAKMVAVLSNA
+66 ARAEMAKMVAVLANA

-167 KNMGLLSG
+167 KNIGLLSG

-236 AQKKYDCWVLYG
+236 AEKKYDCWVLYG
-248 NVVVSPIKVYTNYKY
+248 NVVVSNIPVWTNYKG
-263 LDVNYDSADC
+263 LKVSVGSDC

-283 KNAKGTVVWSAQY
+283 SNAKGTVIWKSQY
-296 AQTPD
+296 ALTPD

-313 LKEETAFTGS
+313 LKEERES
-323 ATDKFPAYT
+323 KMHDYVAYL
-332 MYVYEDGFKLAN
+332 YVDGILR
-344 DAFYGVKLNA
+344 DAYWNGVKLNTLSDRTWNA
-354 LTSANWDTLAALT
+354 LSDLT

-377 DDAAR
+377 DDVDHE
-382 TVIVTIKN
+382 VIITIKN
-390 TYIDVVE
+390 TYIDRVE
-397 NTTKASNMFTLSH
+397 NTTKASNMFTLAH
-410 YSNYNPNNASHG
+410 YTNYKG
-422 QNAFSNKNY
+422 YNAFSNKDY
-431 GFETGDVILYWIC
+431 GFKTGDIILYWIC
-444 NDGLH
+444 NEGLH
-449 DAKLAEPVT
+449 DAKLAEPVNV
-458 ATATRATTVGGD
+458 TATRATTYKGD

-485 AKNFEQ
+485 AYNFETKLAAQ
-491 KIASLVGE
+491 ND
-499 SKGVMGA
+499 VMGNVSN
-506 RGFDYSA
+506 GFDYDAS
-513 EYDLYLDEYGYI
+513 YNLYLDEYGYI
-525 MYWAKVVNGKDYK
+525 MHWVVSTEDVAYT

-546 GRKSNQWFDGQGAE
+546 GRKSNQWFDGQGRE

-574 LTEKV
+574 LKEKV
-579 AVDANVYSE
+579 AVDSHIYNE
-588 VVWTTTDREKT
+588 VVYTTTARQET

-608 NDVATMSG
+608 NDVATMDG
-616 TTSGVDVAQR
+616 TASNVDVAVR
-626 ATNGSYLSKAGDLYD
+626 AASGSYLSKEGDLYNRD
-641 ANGNVIVYNTDKTQY
+641 GSVAFYNTDNTQY

-667 YVYTPFNGKDG
+667 YVYTSFNGKDG

-691 GVSRTYSTIQYFVE
+691 GVSRTISTIQYFTKN
-705 DATDIGSGNGGL
+705 ATPGTNSGNL
-717 GTATRHDV
+717 GTSTAHNV

-740 NAFVLGYKM
+740 NAFVLDYKM

-761 AYDAYEAYVGG
+761 AYDAYEAVVGG

-781 NQASKIV
+781 NQARKIFS
-788 KNGTAGWLYQVNLAT
+788 NEDMAWLYQVDLAS

-808 EAGLPVYAFL
+808 EAGLPVYAFT
-818 DDADV
+818 DAMAPD
-823 TPTQEH
+823 THRNQEF
-829 EEYRYDVELGRL
+829 RYLENRL
-841 FVDNDPIPYTF
+841 FVDDDPVPYVVP
-852 AEDAI
+852 EDAI

-862 PDADGNK
+862 PTTDGK
-869 TLEELTPEELNDYV
+869 TLEILTVEDLNNYVEELHN
-883 ENLYN
+883 
-888 TGAIDPSSKLYVTVH
+888 GAIEPDSDLYVTVR
-903 GWMVKD
+903 GWMYTD

-918 DYTTVT
+918 DYSTIT
-924 AGSVNP
+924 ADWVPAE

>member
-66 ARAEMAKMVAVLSNA
+66 ARAEMAKMVAVLANA

-167 KNMGLLSG
+167 KNIGLLSG

-236 AQKKYDCWVLYG
+236 AEKKYDCWVLYG
-248 NVVVSPIKVYTNYKY
+248 NVVVSNIPVWTNYKG
-263 LDVNYDSADC
+263 LKVSVGSDC

-283 KNAKGTVVWSAQY
+283 SNAKGTVIWKSQY
-296 AQTPD
+296 ALTPD

-313 LKEETAFTGS
+313 LKEERES
-323 ATDKFPAYT
+323 KMHDYVAYL
-332 MYVYEDGFKLAN
+332 YVDGILR
-344 DAFYGVKLNA
+344 DAYWNGVKLNTLSDRTWNA
-354 LTSANWDTLAALT
+354 LSDLT

-377 DDAAR
+377 DDVDHE
-382 TVIVTIKN
+382 VIITIKN
-390 TYIDVVE
+390 TYIDRVE
-397 NTTKASNMFTLSH
+397 NTTKASNMFTLAH
-410 YSNYNPNNASHG
+410 YTNYKG
-422 QNAFSNKNY
+422 YNAFSNKDY
-431 GFETGDVILYWIC
+431 GFKTGDIILYWIC
-444 NDGLH
+444 NEGLH
-449 DAKLAEPVT
+449 DAKLAEPVNV
-458 ATATRATTVGGD
+458 TATRATTYKGD

-485 AKNFEQ
+485 AYNFETKLAAQ
-491 KIASLVGE
+491 ND
-499 SKGVMGA
+499 VMGNVSN
-506 RGFDYSA
+506 GFDYDAS
-513 EYDLYLDEYGYI
+513 YNLYLDEYGYI
-525 MYWAKVVNGKDYK
+525 MHWVKATEDVAYT

-546 GRKSNQWFDGQGAE
+546 GRKSNLWFDGQGAE

-588 VVWTTTDREKT
+588 VVWTTTDRQET

-608 NDVATMSG
+608 NDVATMEG
-616 TTSGVDVAQR
+616 TRSNVDVAVR
-626 ATNGSYLSKAGDLYD
+626 AASGSYLSKEGDLYNRD
-641 ANGNVIVYNTDKTQY
+641 GSVAFYNTDNTQY

-667 YVYTPFNGKDG
+667 YVYTSFNGKDG

-691 GVSRTYSTIQYFVE
+691 GVSRTISTIQYFTKN
-705 DATDIGSGNGGL
+705 ATPGTNIGNL
-717 GTATRHDV
+717 GTSTAHNV

-740 NAFVLGYKM
+740 NAFVLDYKM

-761 AYDAYEAYVGG
+761 TYDAYEAVVGG

-781 NQASKIV
+781 NQARKIFS
-788 KNGTAGWLYQVNLAT
+788 NEDMAWLYQVDLAS

-808 EAGLPVYAFL
+808 EAGLPVYAFT
-818 DDADV
+818 DAMAPD
-823 TPTQEH
+823 THLNQEF
-829 EEYRYDVELGRL
+829 RYLENRL
-841 FVDNDPIPYTF
+841 FVDGDPVPYVVP
-852 AEDAI
+852 EDAI

-862 PDADGNK
+862 PTTDGK
-869 TLEELTPEELNDYV
+869 TLEILTVEDLNNYVEELHN
-883 ENLYN
+883 
-888 TGAIDPSSKLYVTVH
+888 GAIEPGSDLYVTVR
-903 GWMVKD
+903 GWMYTD

-918 DYTTVT
+918 DYSTIT
-924 AGSVNP
+924 AGWVR

>member
-31 TDTDKVSYTEAVDVL
+31 TDADKVSYTEAVDVL
-46 SAIGI
+46 TAIGI

-66 ARAEMAKMVAVLSNA
+66 ARHEMAKMVAVLANA

-167 KNMGLLSG
+167 KNVGLLAG

-236 AQKKYDCWVLYG
+236 AEKKYDCWVLYG
-248 NVVVSPIKVYTNYKY
+248 NVVVSNIPVWTNYKG
-263 LDVNYDSADC
+263 LKVSVGSDC

-283 KNAKGTVVWSAQY
+283 SNAKGTVIWKSQY
-296 AQTPD
+296 ALTPD
-301 FSDTKA
+301 FSDTKV

-313 LKEETAFTGS
+313 LKEERES
-323 ATDKFPAYT
+323 KMHDYVAYL
-332 MYVYEDGFKLAN
+332 YVDGFLR
-344 DAFYGVKLNA
+344 DAYWNGVKLNTLSDRTWNA
-354 LTSANWDTLAALT
+354 LSDLT

-377 DDAAR
+377 DDVDHE
-382 TVIVTIKN
+382 VIITIKN
-390 TYIDVVE
+390 TYIDRVE
-397 NTTKASNMFTLSH
+397 NTTKASNMFTLAH
-410 YSNYNPNNASHG
+410 YTNYKG
-422 QNAFSNKNY
+422 YNAFSNKDY
-431 GFETGDVILYWIC
+431 GFKTGDIILYWIC
-444 NDGLH
+444 NEGLH
-449 DAKLAEPVT
+449 DAKLAEPVNV
-458 ATATRATTVGGD
+458 TATRATTYKGD

-485 AKNFEQ
+485 AYNFETKLAAQ
-491 KIASLVGE
+491 ND
-499 SKGVMGA
+499 VMGNVSN
-506 RGFDYSA
+506 GFDYDAS
-513 EYDLYLDEYGYI
+513 YNLYLDEYGYI
-525 MYWAKVVNGKDYK
+525 MHWVESTEDVAYT

-560 HWDYTATLVGMDGT
+560 HWDYTATLVGMDGA
-574 LTEKV
+574 LKEKV
-579 AVDANVYSE
+579 AVDSHIYNE
-588 VVWTTTDREKT
+588 VVYTTTARQET

-608 NDVATMSG
+608 NDVATMEG
-616 TTSGVDVAQR
+616 TRSNVDVAVR
-626 ATNGSYLSKAGDLYD
+626 AASGSYLSKEGDLYNRD
-641 ANGNVIVYNTDKTQY
+641 GSVAFYNTDNTQY

-667 YVYTPFNGKDG
+667 YVYTSFNGKDG

-691 GVSRTYSTIQYFVE
+691 GVSRTISTIQYFTKN
-705 DATDIGSGNGGL
+705 ATPGTNSGNL
-717 GTATRHDV
+717 GTSTAHNV

-740 NAFVLGYKM
+740 NAFVLDYKM

-761 AYDAYEAYVGG
+761 AYDAYEAVVGG

-781 NQASKIV
+781 NQARKIFS
-788 KNGTAGWLYQVNLAT
+788 NEDMAWLYQVDLAS

-808 EAGLPVYAFL
+808 EAGLPVYAFT
-818 DDADV
+818 DAMAPD
-823 TPTQEH
+823 THRNQEF
-829 EEYRYDVELGRL
+829 RYLENRL
-841 FVDNDPIPYTF
+841 FVDGDPVPYVVP
-852 AEDAI
+852 EDAI

-862 PDADGNK
+862 PTTDGK
-869 TLEELTPEELNDYV
+869 TLEILTVEDLNNYVEELHN
-883 ENLYN
+883 
-888 TGAIDPSSKLYVTVH
+888 GAIEPDSDLYVTVR
-903 GWMVKD
+903 GWMYTD

-918 DYTTVT
+918 DYSTIT
-924 AGSVNP
+924 ADWVPAE

>member
-31 TDTDKVSYTEAVDVL
+31 TDADKVSYTEAVDVL
-46 SAIGI
+46 TAIGI
-51 LNGYPDGTFRPTNTI
+51 LNGYTDGTFRPTNTI
-66 ARAEMAKMVAVLSNA
+66 ARHEMAKMVAVLANA

-167 KNMGLLSG
+167 KNVGLLAG

-236 AQKKYDCWVLYG
+236 AEKKYDCWVLYG
-248 NVVVSPIKVYTNYKY
+248 NVVVSNIPVWTNYKG
-263 LDVNYDSADC
+263 LKVSVGSDC

-283 KNAKGTVVWSAQY
+283 SNAKGTVIWKSQY
-296 AQTPD
+296 ALTPD

-313 LKEETAFTGS
+313 LKEERES
-323 ATDKFPAYT
+323 KVHDYVAYL
-332 MYVYEDGFKLAN
+332 YVDGFLR
-344 DAFYGVKLNA
+344 DAYWNGVKLNTLSDRTWNA
-354 LTSANWDTLAALT
+354 LSDLT

-377 DDAAR
+377 DDVDHE
-382 TVIVTIKN
+382 VIITIKN
-390 TYIDVVE
+390 TYIDRVE
-397 NTTKASNMFTLSH
+397 NTTKASNMFTLAH
-410 YSNYNPNNASHG
+410 YTNYKG
-422 QNAFSNKNY
+422 YNAFSNKDY
-431 GFETGDVILYWIC
+431 GFKTGDIILYWIC
-444 NDGLH
+444 NEGLH
-449 DAKLAEPVT
+449 DAKLAEPVNV
-458 ATATRATTVGGD
+458 TATRATTYKGD

-485 AKNFEQ
+485 AYNFETMLAAQ
-491 KIASLVGE
+491 ND
-499 SKGVMGA
+499 VMGNVSN
-506 RGFDYSA
+506 GF
-513 EYDLYLDEYGYI
+513 EYDASYNLYLDEYGYI
-525 MYWAKVVNGKDYK
+525 MHWVKATEDVNYI

-546 GRKSNQWFDGQGAE
+546 GRKSNQWFDGHGAE
-560 HWDYTATLVGMDGT
+560 HWDYTATLVGMDGA
-574 LTEKV
+574 LKEKV
-579 AVDANVYSE
+579 AVDSHIYNE
-588 VVWTTTDREKT
+588 VVYTTTARQET

-608 NDVATMSG
+608 NDVATMEG
-616 TTSGVDVAQR
+616 TRSNVDVAVR
-626 ATNGSYLSKAGDLYD
+626 AASGSYLSKEGDLYNRD
-641 ANGNVIVYNTDKTQY
+641 GSVAFYNTDNTQY

-667 YVYTPFNGKDG
+667 YVYTSFNGKDG

-691 GVSRTYSTIQYFVE
+691 GVSRTISTIQYFTKN
-705 DATDIGSGNGGL
+705 ATPGTNDGNL
-717 GTATRHDV
+717 GTSTAHNV

-740 NAFVLGYKM
+740 NAFVLDYKM

-761 AYDAYEAYVGG
+761 AYDAYEAVVGG

-781 NQASKIV
+781 NQARKIFS
-788 KNGTAGWLYQVNLAT
+788 NEDMAWLYQVDLAS

-808 EAGLPVYAFL
+808 EAGLPVYAFT
-818 DDADV
+818 DAMAPD
-823 TPTQEH
+823 THRNQEF
-829 EEYRYDVELGRL
+829 RYLENRL
-841 FVDNDPIPYTF
+841 FVDGDPVPYVVP
-852 AEDAI
+852 EDAI

-862 PDADGNK
+862 PTTDGK
-869 TLEELTPEELNDYV
+869 TLEILTVEDLNNYVEELHN
-883 ENLYN
+883 
-888 TGAIDPSSKLYVTVH
+888 GAIEPDSDLYVTVR
-903 GWMVKD
+903 GWMYTD

-918 DYTTVT
+918 DYSTIT
-924 AGSVNP
+924 AGWVR

>member
-51 LNGYPDGTFRPTNTI
+51 LNGYLDGTFRPTNTI
-66 ARAEMAKMVAVLSNA
+66 ARAEMAKMVAVLANA
-81 GDDIADLYAGACK
+81 GDEIADLYAGACK

-167 KNMGLLSG
+167 KNVGLLAG

-236 AQKKYDCWVLYG
+236 AEKKYDCWVLYG
-248 NVVVSPIKVYTNYKY
+248 NVVVSNIPVWTNYKG
-263 LDVNYDSADC
+263 LKVSVGSDC

-283 KNAKGTVVWSAQY
+283 SNAKGTVIWKSQY
-296 AQTPD
+296 ALTPD
-301 FSDTKA
+301 FSDTKV

-313 LKEETAFTGS
+313 LKEERES
-323 ATDKFPAYT
+323 KMHDYVAYL
-332 MYVYEDGFKLAN
+332 YVDGLLR
-344 DAFYGVKLNA
+344 DAYWNGVKLNTLSDRTWNA
-354 LTSANWDTLAALT
+354 LSDLT

-377 DDAAR
+377 DDVDH
-382 TVIVTIKN
+382 TVIITIKN
-390 TYIDVVE
+390 TYIDRVE
-397 NTTKASNMFTLSH
+397 NATKASNMFTLEH
-410 YSNYNPNNASHG
+410 PTNYKG
-422 QNAFSNKNY
+422 YNAFSNKDY
-431 GFETGDVILYWIC
+431 GFKTGDIILYWIC
-444 NDGLH
+444 NEGLH
-449 DAKLAEPVT
+449 DAKLAEPVNV
-458 ATATRATTVGGD
+458 TATRATTYKGD

-485 AKNFEQ
+485 AYNFETKLAAQ
-491 KIASLVGE
+491 ND
-499 SKGVMGA
+499 VMGNVSN
-506 RGFDYSA
+506 GFDYDAS
-513 EYDLYLDEYGYI
+513 YNLYLDEYGYI
-525 MYWAKVVNGKDYK
+525 MHWVVSTEDVAYT

-546 GRKSNQWFDGQGAE
+546 GRKSNQWFDGQGRE

-574 LTEKV
+574 LKEKV
-579 AVDANVYSE
+579 AVDSHIYNE
-588 VVWTTTDREKT
+588 VVYTTTARQET

-608 NDVATMSG
+608 NDVATMNG
-616 TTSGVDVAQR
+616 TLSNEDVAVR
-626 ATNGSYLSKAGDLYD
+626 AASGSYLSKAGDLYNRD
-641 ANGNVIVYNTDKTQY
+641 GSVAFYNTDNTQY

-667 YVYTPFNGKDG
+667 YVYTSFNGKDG

-691 GVSRTYSTIQYFVE
+691 GVSRTISTIQYFTKN
-705 DATDIGSGNGGL
+705 ATPGTNSGNL
-717 GTATRHDV
+717 GTSTAHNV

-740 NAFVLGYKM
+740 NAFVLDYKM

-761 AYDAYEAYVGG
+761 AYDAYEAVVGG

-781 NQASKIV
+781 NQARKIFS
-788 KNGTAGWLYQVNLAT
+788 NEDMAWLYQVDLAS

-808 EAGLPVYAFL
+808 EAGLPVYAFT
-818 DDADV
+818 DAMAPD
-823 TPTQEH
+823 THRNQEF
-829 EEYRYDVELGRL
+829 RYLENRL
-841 FVDNDPIPYTF
+841 FVDGDPVPYVVP
-852 AEDAI
+852 EDAI

-862 PDADGNK
+862 PTTDGK
-869 TLEELTPEELNDYV
+869 TLEILTVEDLNNYVEELHN
-883 ENLYN
+883 
-888 TGAIDPSSKLYVTVH
+888 GAIEPDSDLYVTVR
-903 GWMVKD
+903 GWMYTD

-918 DYTTVT
+918 DYSTIT
-924 AGSVNP
+924 ANRVPVV